1 MPIDPLY
8 EDTTSAYLKGQGE
21 IPLPADPRAL
31 PSTSI
36 TSIARAVGRGVAQ
49 GGTSLFGAASDL
61 TAGLSQIYV
70 DPDML
75 SLNPEA
81 QADADKQVNAAIVKQ
96 RAGHL
101 FESPLGTRAYDLAD
115 TFKPDPTRT
124 TAIDQTVQ
132 GVMSGLTQI
141 VPAAVLGGP
150 LAGAAV
156 GGTSIGMSRA
166 EDLKR
171 QGVDVGTRTAVGAVE
186 GMLAAGGAV
195 SPVAGTTLPRTLGL
209 VAAGGPGA
217 VIAQGTIEKAILR
230 NADYGHLADQIDPLD
245 PVNLAAATLMAG
257 AFAGAHAVA
266 TARSARQASAA
277 AAATAPL
284 ETLSLDA
291 RRALRYDAPQLDAY
305 AVQAAQA
312 AGVPPELMLALKNAG
327 EKSNSGQVSSKGAAG
342 VSQMMPE
349 NLRKYGVTDAT
360 DPVQALDGM
369 AKYLADTQKQYGGN
383 LQAMIADYNG
393 GPKQAA
399 AVLRG
404 ERPPANETAAYLDRV
419 NQYLA
424 TRGIDSATFRVTP
437 EQVDAALLARG
448 QRIVDDAYV
457 FGAPD
462 DVAGMAA
469 HQDAFELAARQMDA
483 GQFPD
488 VARFVTGDDSARATA
503 LDSLIAE
510 AEAQRT
516 DVAQQAA
523 GLADQGAV
531 SQMRAELDQLTAA
544 RPDDSAAG
552 VKELTR
558 QLQDQGMKYKA
569 AAAKAQ
575 KQIDAAI
582 ADHEAQ
588 VQRLR
593 GAIEE
598 NARAQQAHQQLGALD
613 AQLADLRAARAGIDA
628 PATRR
633 TPLSRFVEDVVR
645 AQTKREPVTYRE
657 PTDSVMRDAEGV
669 PTGEPP
675 IEPGFVRLYHG
686 GQDFQD
692 ATSRWVAPGDRK
704 YAEGY
709 AAKSDR
715 GRVFYTDI
723 PETDPRLV
731 KTFDDTGT
739 GQKAPY
745 AFFELR
751 DAEAAG
757 MRPLGPLPGTA
768 SASASAAARATES
781 NLRDTAALR
790 PDMQVAIDTPAGE
803 RTGTVAEL
811 LRQIDDEHAM
821 NTQDAGL
828 FEVAANCFISLG
840 G

>member
-1 MPIDPLY
+1 MPVDSLYADQTASFLRGQNQIDVPEAPTY
-8 EDTTSAYLKGQGE
+8 
-21 IPLPADPRAL
+21 

-49 GGTSLFGAASDL
+49 GGTALFGAASDL
-61 TAGLSQIYV
+61 AAGLSEIYV
-70 DPDML
+70 DPDTL
-75 SLNPEA
+75 TLNSQA
-81 QADADKQVNAAIVKQ
+81 QADADKQVNAAIAKQ

-101 FESPLGTRAYDLAD
+101 FESPLGARAYDLSD

-132 GVMSGLTQI
+132 GVVSGLTQI

-150 LAGAAV
+150 LIGAAV

-186 GMLAAGGAV
+186 GALTAAGAV
-195 SPVAGTTLPRTLGL
+195 LPVAGSTLPRTAGL

-217 VIAQGTIEKAILR
+217 AIAQASIEKAILR
-230 NADYGHLADQIDPLD
+230 NADYDHLADQIDPLD
-245 PVNLAAATLMAG
+245 PVNIAASTLMAG
-257 AFAGAHAVA
+257 VFAGAHTAA
-266 TARSARQASAA
+266 TARAARQT
-277 AAATAPL
+277 ATAPTASL
-284 ETLSLDA
+284 QSLSLDV
-291 RRALRYDAPQLDAY
+291 RRALPYNAPQLDAY

-327 EKSNSGQVSSKGAAG
+327 EKSNSGQVSPKGAAG

-349 NLRKYGVTDAT
+349 NLRKYGVTDPT

-393 GPKQAA
+393 GPRQAA

-404 ERPPANETAAYLDRV
+404 ERPPAAETAAYLDRV
-419 NQYLA
+419 NSYLA

-457 FGAPD
+457 FGTPD
-462 DVAGMAA
+462 DVAAMAA

-510 AEAQRT
+510 AEAQRA
-516 DVAQQAA
+516 DVAQQASN
-523 GLADQGAV
+523 LADPGAV
-531 SQMRAELDQLTAA
+531 AQMRAELDQLIAA
-544 RPDDSAAG
+544 RPDDSPAS

-575 KQIDAAI
+575 KQIDAAL

-613 AQLADLRAARAGIDA
+613 AQLADLRSARAGIDA

-645 AQTKREPVTYRE
+645 AQTRREPVTYRQPQE
-657 PTDSVMRDAEGV
+657 PVLQAADMIPAGAL
-669 PTGEPP
+669 PA
-675 IEPGFVRLYHG
+675 
-686 GQDFQD
+686 
-692 ATSRWVAPGDRK
+692 ATTAP
-704 YAEGY
+704 
-709 AAKSDR
+709 
-715 GRVFYTDI
+715 
-723 PETDPRLV
+723 
-731 KTFDDTGT
+731 
-739 GQKAPY
+739 
-745 AFFELR
+745 
-751 DAEAAG
+751 AAG
-757 MRPLGPLPGTA
+757 AP
-768 SASASAAARATES
+768 SARAIDA
-781 NLRDTAALR
+781 NLRETAALR
-790 PDMQVAIDTPAGE
+790 PDMQVTIDTPVGE

-811 LRQIDDEHAM
+811 LQQIDDEHAM

>member
-1 MPIDPLY
+1 MPVDSLYADQTASFLRGQNQIDVP
-8 EDTTSAYLKGQGE
+8 E
-21 IPLPADPRAL
+21 PRSY
-31 PSTSI
+31 PSTSL
-36 TSIARAVGRGVAQ
+36 TSIAQAVGRGVGQ
-49 GGTSLFGAASDL
+49 GGSALFGAAADL
-61 TAGLSQIYV
+61 AAGLSQIFV
-70 DPDML
+70 DPDTL
-75 SLNPEA
+75 TLNPQA
-81 QADADKQVNAAIVKQ
+81 QADADKQVNAAIAKQ

-101 FESPLGTRAYDLAD
+101 FESPLGTRAYDLSD

-186 GMLAAGGAV
+186 GAITGVGAV
-195 SPVAGTTLPRTLGL
+195 LPVAGSTLPRTIGL

-217 VIAQGTIEKAILR
+217 AIAQAGIEKAILR
-230 NADYGHLADQIDPLD
+230 NANYDHLADQIDPLD

-257 AFAGAHAVA
+257 TFAGVHTAVS
-266 TARSARQASAA
+266 ARGARQAP
-277 AAATAPL
+277 AATAPL
-284 ETLSLDA
+284 ETLSIDA
-291 RRALRYDAPQLDAY
+291 RRALPYNSPQLDAY
-305 AVQAAQA
+305 AVQAAQS

-327 EKSNSGQVSSKGAAG
+327 EKSNSHQVSPKGAAG

-360 DPVQALDGM
+360 DPMQALDGM

-419 NQYLA
+419 NSYLA
-424 TRGIDSATFRVTP
+424 TRGIDSATFHVTP
-437 EQVDAALLARG
+437 DQVDAALLARG

-457 FGAPD
+457 FGRPD
-462 DVAGMAA
+462 DVAAMAA
-469 HQDAFELAARQMDA
+469 HQDAFEAAARQMDT

-488 VARFVTGDDSARATA
+488 VARFVSGDDSARAA
-503 LDSLIAE
+503 GLDSLIADT
-510 AEAQRT
+510 EAQRT

-523 GLADQGAV
+523 GLSDQGAV
-531 SQMRAELDQLTAA
+531 AQMRAELEQLVAA

-552 VKELTR
+552 VKDLTR

-575 KQIDAAI
+575 KQIDAAV

-588 VQRLR
+588 VSRLR

-645 AQTKREPVTYRE
+645 AQTRREPVTYRE
-657 PTDSVMRDAEGV
+657 PQ
-669 PTGEPP
+669 EPM
-675 IEPGFVRLYHG
+675 L
-686 GQDFQD
+686 Q
-692 ATSRWVAPGDRK
+692 
-704 YAEGY
+704 
-709 AAKSDR
+709 AAD
-715 GRVFYTDI
+715 TI
-723 PETDPRLV
+723 P
-731 KTFDDTGT
+731 
-739 GQKAPY
+739 
-745 AFFELR
+745 
-751 DAEAAG
+751 
-757 MRPLGPLPGTA
+757 
-768 SASASAAARATES
+768 AAAAPRAGGTPPATGSPSARAIEA

-790 PDMQVAIDTPAGE
+790 PDMQVTIDTPAGE

-811 LRQIDDEHAM
+811 MQQIDDEHAM

>member
-1 MPIDPLY
+1 MPVDSLYADQTASFLRGQNQIDVP
-8 EDTTSAYLKGQGE
+8 E
-21 IPLPADPRAL
+21 PRSY
-31 PSTSI
+31 PSTSL
-36 TSIARAVGRGVAQ
+36 TSIAQAVGRGVGQ
-49 GGTSLFGAASDL
+49 GGSALFGAAADL
-61 TAGLSQIYV
+61 AAGLSQIFV
-70 DPDML
+70 DPDTL
-75 SLNPEA
+75 TLNPQA
-81 QADADKQVNAAIVKQ
+81 QADADKQVNAAIAKQ

-101 FESPLGTRAYDLAD
+101 FESPLGTRAYDLSD

-132 GVMSGLTQI
+132 GAMSGLTQI

-186 GMLAAGGAV
+186 GAITGAGAV
-195 SPVAGTTLPRTLGL
+195 LPVAGSTLPRTIGL

-217 VIAQGTIEKAILR
+217 AIAQAGIEKAILR
-230 NADYGHLADQIDPLD
+230 NANYDHLADQINPLD

-257 AFAGAHAVA
+257 TFAGVHTAV
-266 TARSARQASAA
+266 SARGARQTA

-284 ETLSLDA
+284 ETLSIDA
-291 RRALRYDAPQLDAY
+291 RRALPYNAPQLDAY
-305 AVQAAQA
+305 AVQAAQS

-327 EKSNSGQVSSKGAAG
+327 EKSNSGQVSPKGAAG

-360 DPVQALDGM
+360 DPMQALDGM

-419 NQYLA
+419 NDYLA

-457 FGAPD
+457 FGTPGDIA
-462 DVAGMAA
+462 AMTA

-503 LDSLIAE
+503 LDSLIADTE
-510 AEAQRT
+510 TQRT
-516 DVAQQAA
+516 GVAQQAA
-523 GLADQGAV
+523 GLADQGTV

-544 RPDDSAAG
+544 RPDNSAAG

-575 KQIDAAI
+575 KQMDAAV
-582 ADHEAQ
+582 ADHDAQ

-613 AQLADLRAARAGIDA
+613 AQLADLRTARAGIDA

-645 AQTKREPVTYRE
+645 AQTRREPVTYRE
-657 PTDSVMRDAEGV
+657 P
-669 PTGEPP
+669 
-675 IEPGFVRLYHG
+675 
-686 GQDFQD
+686 QDPVLQ
-692 ATSRWVAPGDRK
+692 
-704 YAEGY
+704 
-709 AAKSDR
+709 AAD
-715 GRVFYTDI
+715 TI
-723 PETDPRLV
+723 P
-731 KTFDDTGT
+731 
-739 GQKAPY
+739 A
-745 AFFELR
+745 AAALR
-751 DAEAAG
+751 AAG
-757 MRPLGPLPGTA
+757 APP
-768 SASASAAARATES
+768 AAGSPSARAIEA

-790 PDMQVAIDTPAGE
+790 PDMQVTIDTPAGE

-811 LRQIDDEHAM
+811 MQQIDDEHAM

>member
-1 MPIDPLY
+1 MPVDSLYADQTASFLRGQNQIDVP
-8 EDTTSAYLKGQGE
+8 E
-21 IPLPADPRAL
+21 PRTY

-36 TSIARAVGRGVAQ
+36 TSIARAVGRGVGQ
-49 GGTSLFGAASDL
+49 GSTALFGAASDL
-61 TAGLSQIYV
+61 AAGLSQIYV
-70 DPDML
+70 DSDTL
-75 SLNPEA
+75 TLNPQA
-81 QADADKQVNAAIVKQ
+81 QADADKQINAAIAKQ

-101 FESPLGTRAYDLAD
+101 FESPLGTRAYDLSD

-186 GMLAAGGAV
+186 GAITAAGAV
-195 SPVAGTTLPRTLGL
+195 LPVAGSTLPRTIGL

-217 VIAQGTIEKAILR
+217 AIAQATIEKAILR
-230 NADYGHLADQIDPLD
+230 NADFTHLANQIDPMD
-245 PVNLAAATLMAG
+245 PINLAAATFMAG
-257 AFAGAHAVA
+257 TFAGAHTAV
-266 TARSARQASAA
+266 TARAARQTAA
-277 AAATAPL
+277 AAALPL
-284 ETLSLDA
+284 QSLAIDA
-291 RRALRYDAPQLDAY
+291 RRALPYDSPQRAAY

-312 AGVPPELMLALKNAG
+312 ARVAPELMLALKNAG
-327 EKSNSGQVSSKGAAG
+327 EKSNSGQVSPKGAAG

-349 NLRKYGVTDAT
+349 NLRKYGVTDPT

-369 AKYLADTQKQYGGN
+369 AKYLADTQRQYGGN

-419 NQYLA
+419 NNYLA
-424 TRGIDSATFRVTP
+424 TRGIDSASFHVTP
-437 EQVDAALLARG
+437 EQVDAALMARG

-457 FGAPD
+457 FGTPGDIA
-462 DVAGMAA
+462 AMTA

-488 VARFVTGDDSARATA
+488 VARFVSGDDSARATA
-503 LDSLIAE
+503 LDSLIAD

-516 DVAQQAA
+516 DVAQQASS
-523 GLADQGAV
+523 LADQGTVA
-531 SQMRAELDQLTAA
+531 QMRAELDQLTAA

-575 KQIDAAI
+575 KQIDAAL

-598 NARAQQAHQQLGALD
+598 NARAQQAYQQLGALD
-613 AQLADLRAARAGIDA
+613 AQLTDLRSARAGIDA

-645 AQTKREPVTYRE
+645 AQTRREPITYRQPQE
-657 PTDSVMRDAEGV
+657 PVLQAADTIPAG
-669 PTGEPP
+669 
-675 IEPGFVRLYHG
+675 
-686 GQDFQD
+686 
-692 ATSRWVAPGDRK
+692 AAPR
-704 YAEGY
+704 A
-709 AAKSDR
+709 
-715 GRVFYTDI
+715 V
-723 PETDPRLV
+723 
-731 KTFDDTGT
+731 
-739 GQKAPY
+739 
-745 AFFELR
+745 
-751 DAEAAG
+751 
-757 MRPLGPLPGTA
+757 TA
-768 SASASAAARATES
+768 STAGTPSARAIES
-781 NLRDTAALR
+781 NLRDAAALR
-790 PDMQVAIDTPAGE
+790 PDMQVTIDTPAGE

-811 LRQIDDEHAM
+811 LQQIDDEHAM

>member
-1 MPIDPLY
+1 MPVDSLYADQTASFLRGQNQIDVPEPPTY
-8 EDTTSAYLKGQGE
+8 
-21 IPLPADPRAL
+21 

-36 TSIARAVGRGVAQ
+36 TSIARAVGRGLGQ
-49 GGTSLFGAASDL
+49 GGTALFGAASDL
-61 TAGLSQIYV
+61 AAGLSQIYV
-70 DPDML
+70 DPDTL
-75 SLNPEA
+75 TLNPQA
-81 QADADKQVNAAIVKQ
+81 QADADKQVNAAIAKQ

-101 FESPLGTRAYDLAD
+101 FESPLGTRAYDLSD

-171 QGVDVGTRTAVGAVE
+171 QGVDVGTRTAAGAVE
-186 GMLAAGGAV
+186 GAITAAGAV
-195 SPVAGTTLPRTLGL
+195 LPVAGSTLPRTIGL
-209 VAAGGPGA
+209 VVAGGPGA
-217 VIAQGTIEKAILR
+217 AIAQATIEKAILR
-230 NADYGHLADQIDPLD
+230 NADYGHLADQINPLD
-245 PVNLAAATLMAG
+245 PINLAAATLMAG
-257 AFAGAHAVA
+257 TFAGVHVAVGRGMSNKDAMPA
-266 TARSARQASAA
+266 TS
-277 AAATAPL
+277 TPL
-284 ETLSLDA
+284 QSLSIDA
-291 RRALRYDAPQLDAY
+291 RRALPYNSPQLDAY

-327 EKSNSGQVSSKGAAG
+327 EKSNSHQVSPKGAAG

-349 NLRKYGVTDAT
+349 NRIKYGVTDPT

-404 ERPPANETAAYLDRV
+404 ERPPAAETAAYLDRV
-419 NQYLA
+419 NNDLA

-457 FGAPD
+457 FGRPD
-462 DVAGMAA
+462 DVAAMSA

-510 AEAQRT
+510 TEAQRT
-516 DVAQQAA
+516 DVAQQAS

-575 KQIDAAI
+575 KQINAAI

-598 NARAQQAHQQLGALD
+598 NSRAQQAHQQLGALD
-613 AQLADLRAARAGIDA
+613 AQLADLRTTRAGIDA

-645 AQTKREPVTYRE
+645 AQTRREPVTYRE
-657 PTDSVMRDAEGV
+657 PQ
-669 PTGEPP
+669 EPILQAADTLP
-675 IEPGFVRLYHG
+675 AGI
-686 GQDFQD
+686 
-692 ATSRWVAPGDRK
+692 APRTAGSETLSGR
-704 YAEGY
+704 
-709 AAKSDR
+709 AAPS
-715 GRVFYTDI
+715 
-723 PETDPRLV
+723 
-731 KTFDDTGT
+731 
-739 GQKAPY
+739 
-745 AFFELR
+745 
-751 DAEAAG
+751 
-757 MRPLGPLPGTA
+757 
-768 SASASAAARATES
+768 ARAIEA

-790 PDMQVAIDTPAGE
+790 PDMQVTIDTPAGE

-811 LRQIDDEHAM
+811 LQQIDDEHAM

>member
-1 MPIDPLY
+1 MPVDSLY
-8 EDTTSAYLKGQGE
+8 ADQTASFLSGQNQINVPE
-21 IPLPADPRAL
+21 PRTY

-36 TSIARAVGRGVAQ
+36 TSIARAVGRGLGQ
-49 GGTSLFGAASDL
+49 GGTALFGAASDL
-61 TAGLSQIYV
+61 AAGLSQIYV
-70 DPDML
+70 DPDTL
-75 SLNPEA
+75 TLNPQA
-81 QADADKQVNAAIVKQ
+81 QADADKQVNAAIAKQ

-101 FESPLGTRAYDLAD
+101 FESPLGTRAYDLSD

-186 GMLAAGGAV
+186 GAITAAGAV
-195 SPVAGTTLPRTLGL
+195 LPVAGSTLPRTIGL

-217 VIAQGTIEKAILR
+217 AIAQATIEKAILR
-230 NADYGHLADQIDPLD
+230 NADYDHLADQIDPLD
-245 PVNLAAATLMAG
+245 PVNIAASTLMAG
-257 AFAGAHAVA
+257 AFAGAHTAV
-266 TARSARQASAA
+266 TARAARQTAA
-277 AAATAPL
+277 AASVPL
-284 ETLSLDA
+284 QSLSIDA
-291 RRALRYDAPQLDAY
+291 RRALPYNSPQLDAY

-327 EKSNSGQVSSKGAAG
+327 EKSNSHQVSPKGAAG

-349 NLRKYGVTDAT
+349 NRIKYGVTDPT

-419 NQYLA
+419 NDYLA

-457 FGAPD
+457 FGRPD
-462 DVAGMAA
+462 DVAAMSA

-488 VARFVTGDDSARATA
+488 VARFVTGDDSARASA

-510 AEAQRT
+510 TEAQRT
-516 DVAQQAA
+516 DVAQQAS

-613 AQLADLRAARAGIDA
+613 AQLADLRTARAGIDA

-645 AQTKREPVTYRE
+645 AQTRREPAAYRQPQE
-657 PTDSVMRDAEGV
+657 PVLQAADTIPA
-669 PTGEPP
+669 
-675 IEPGFVRLYHG
+675 G
-686 GQDFQD
+686 GAPRA
-692 ATSRWVAPGDRK
+692 ATTP
-704 YAEGY
+704 
-709 AAKSDR
+709 
-715 GRVFYTDI
+715 
-723 PETDPRLV
+723 
-731 KTFDDTGT
+731 
-739 GQKAPY
+739 
-745 AFFELR
+745 
-751 DAEAAG
+751 
-757 MRPLGPLPGTA
+757 TA
-768 SASASAAARATES
+768 SAPSARAIEA

-790 PDMQVAIDTPAGE
+790 PDMQVTIDTPAGE

-811 LRQIDDEHAM
+811 LQQIDDEHAM
-821 NTQDAGL
+821 NAQDAGL

>member
-1 MPIDPLY
+1 MPVDSLYADQTASFLRGQNQIDVP
-8 EDTTSAYLKGQGE
+8 E
-21 IPLPADPRAL
+21 PRSY
-31 PSTSI
+31 PSTSL
-36 TSIARAVGRGVAQ
+36 TSIAQAVGRGVGQ
-49 GGTSLFGAASDL
+49 GGSALFGAAADL
-61 TAGLSQIYV
+61 VTGLSQIFV
-70 DPDML
+70 DPDTL
-75 SLNPEA
+75 TLNPQA
-81 QADADKQVNAAIVKQ
+81 QADADKQVNAAIAKQ

-101 FESPLGTRAYDLAD
+101 FESPLGTRAYDLSD

-132 GVMSGLTQI
+132 GAVSGLTQI

-150 LAGAAV
+150 LVGAAV

-186 GMLAAGGAV
+186 GAITGAGAV
-195 SPVAGTTLPRTLGL
+195 LPVAGSTLPRTIGL

-217 VIAQGTIEKAILR
+217 AIAQAGIEKAILR
-230 NADYGHLADQIDPLD
+230 NANYDHLADQIDPLD
-245 PVNLAAATLMAG
+245 PVNLAASTLMAG
-257 AFAGAHAVA
+257 TFAGVHTAV
-266 TARSARQASAA
+266 SARGARQVP

-284 ETLSLDA
+284 ETLSIDA
-291 RRALRYDAPQLDAY
+291 RRALPYNAPQLDAY
-305 AVQAAQA
+305 AVQAAQS

-327 EKSNSGQVSSKGAAG
+327 EKSNSGQVSPKGAAG

-360 DPVQALDGM
+360 DPMQALDGM

-419 NQYLA
+419 NSYLA
-424 TRGIDSATFRVTP
+424 TRGIDSATFHVTP
-437 EQVDAALLARG
+437 DQVDAALLARG

-457 FGAPD
+457 FGRPD
-462 DVAGMAA
+462 DVTAMAA
-469 HQDAFELAARQMDA
+469 HQDAFEAAARQMDA

-503 LDSLIAE
+503 LDSLIADT
-510 AEAQRT
+510 EAQRT

-531 SQMRAELDQLTAA
+531 AQMRAELDQLVAA

-552 VKELTR
+552 VKDLTR
-558 QLQDQGMKYKA
+558 QLQDQGVKYKA

-575 KQIDAAI
+575 KQIDAAV

-588 VQRLR
+588 VSRLR

-598 NARAQQAHQQLGALD
+598 NARAQQAHQQVGALD
-613 AQLADLRAARAGIDA
+613 AQLADLRVARAGVDA

-645 AQTKREPVTYRE
+645 AQTRREPVTARTPQE
-657 PTDSVMRDAEGV
+657 PV
-669 PTGEPP
+669 
-675 IEPGFVRLYHG
+675 L
-686 GQDFQD
+686 Q
-692 ATSRWVAPGDRK
+692 
-704 YAEGY
+704 
-709 AAKSDR
+709 AAD
-715 GRVFYTDI
+715 TI
-723 PETDPRLV
+723 P
-731 KTFDDTGT
+731 
-739 GQKAPY
+739 
-745 AFFELR
+745 
-751 DAEAAG
+751 
-757 MRPLGPLPGTA
+757 
-768 SASASAAARATES
+768 AAAAPRAVDTPPVAASPSARAIEA

-790 PDMQVAIDTPAGE
+790 PDMQVTIDTPAGE

-811 LRQIDDEHAM
+811 MQQIDDEHAM

>member
-1 MPIDPLY
+1 MPVDSLYADQTASFLRGQNQIDVPEAPTY
-8 EDTTSAYLKGQGE
+8 
-21 IPLPADPRAL
+21 

-49 GGTSLFGAASDL
+49 GGTALFGAASDL
-61 TAGLSQIYV
+61 AAGLSEIYV
-70 DPDML
+70 DPDTL
-75 SLNPEA
+75 TLNPQA
-81 QADADKQVNAAIVKQ
+81 QADADKQVNAAIAKQ

-101 FESPLGTRAYDLAD
+101 FESPLGTRAYDLSD

-132 GVMSGLTQI
+132 GVVSGLTQI

-186 GMLAAGGAV
+186 GALTAAGAV
-195 SPVAGTTLPRTLGL
+195 LPVAGSTLPRTVGL

-217 VIAQGTIEKAILR
+217 AIAQASIEKAILR
-230 NADYGHLADQIDPLD
+230 NADYDHLADQIDPLD
-245 PVNLAAATLMAG
+245 PVNIAASTLMAG
-257 AFAGAHAVA
+257 VFAGAHTVA
-266 TARSARQASAA
+266 TARTARQT
-277 AAATAPL
+277 ATAPTASL
-284 ETLSLDA
+284 QSLSLDA
-291 RRALRYDAPQLDAY
+291 RRALPYNAPELDAY

-327 EKSNSGQVSSKGAAG
+327 EKSNSGQVSPKGAAG

-349 NLRKYGVTDAT
+349 NLRKYGVTDPT

-393 GPKQAA
+393 GPRQAA

-404 ERPPANETAAYLDRV
+404 ERPPAAKTAAYLDRV
-419 NQYLA
+419 NSYLA
-424 TRGIDSATFRVTP
+424 TRGIDSAAFRVTS

-457 FGAPD
+457 FGTPD
-462 DVAGMAA
+462 DVAAMAA

-510 AEAQRT
+510 AEAQRAE
-516 DVAQQAA
+516 VAQQASN
-523 GLADQGAV
+523 LAEPGAV
-531 SQMRAELDQLTAA
+531 AQMRAELDHLIAA
-544 RPDDSAAG
+544 RPDDSPAG

-575 KQIDAAI
+575 KQIDAAL

-593 GAIEE
+593 AAIEE

-613 AQLADLRAARAGIDA
+613 AQLADLRGARAGIDA

-645 AQTKREPVTYRE
+645 AQTRREPVAYRE
-657 PTDSVMRDAEGV
+657 PQEPVLQAADTISAGALPIATTAPAADA
-669 PTGEPP
+669 PSARA
-675 IEPGFVRLYHG
+675 I
-686 GQDFQD
+686 D
-692 ATSRWVAPGDRK
+692 AN
-704 YAEGY
+704 
-709 AAKSDR
+709 
-715 GRVFYTDI
+715 
-723 PETDPRLV
+723 
-731 KTFDDTGT
+731 
-739 GQKAPY
+739 
-745 AFFELR
+745 LR
-751 DAEAAG
+751 EAAV
-757 MRPLGPLPGTA
+757 
-768 SASASAAARATES
+768 
-781 NLRDTAALR
+781 LR
-790 PDMQVAIDTPAGE
+790 PDMQVTIDTPAGE

-811 LRQIDDEHAM
+811 LQQIDDEHAM

>member
-1 MPIDPLY
+1 MPVDSLYADQTASFLSGQNQIDVP
-8 EDTTSAYLKGQGE
+8 E
-21 IPLPADPRAL
+21 PRTY

-36 TSIARAVGRGVAQ
+36 TSIARAVGRGLGQ
-49 GGTSLFGAASDL
+49 GGTALFGAASDL
-61 TAGLSQIYV
+61 AAGLSQIYV
-70 DPDML
+70 DPDTL
-75 SLNPEA
+75 TLNPQA
-81 QADADKQVNAAIVKQ
+81 QADADKQVNAAIAKQ

-101 FESPLGTRAYDLAD
+101 FESPLGTRAYDLSD

-171 QGVDVGTRTAVGAVE
+171 QGVDVGTRTAVGVVE
-186 GMLAAGGAV
+186 GAITAAGAV
-195 SPVAGTTLPRTLGL
+195 LPVAGSTLPRTIGL

-217 VIAQGTIEKAILR
+217 AIAQATIEKAILR
-230 NADYGHLADQIDPLD
+230 NADYDHLADQIDPLD
-245 PVNLAAATLMAG
+245 PVNIAASTLMAG
-257 AFAGAHAVA
+257 AFAGAHTAV
-266 TARSARQASAA
+266 TARAARQTAA
-277 AAATAPL
+277 AASVPL
-284 ETLSLDA
+284 QSLSIDA
-291 RRALRYDAPQLDAY
+291 RRALPYNSPQLDAY

-327 EKSNSGQVSSKGAAG
+327 EKSNSHQVSPKGAAG

-349 NLRKYGVTDAT
+349 NLRKYGVTDPT

-419 NQYLA
+419 NDYLA

-457 FGAPD
+457 FGRPD
-462 DVAGMAA
+462 DVAAMSA

-488 VARFVTGDDSARATA
+488 VARFVTGDDSARASA

-510 AEAQRT
+510 TEAQRT
-516 DVAQQAA
+516 DVAQQAS

-575 KQIDAAI
+575 KQIDAAV

-613 AQLADLRAARAGIDA
+613 AQLADLRTARAGIDA

-645 AQTKREPVTYRE
+645 AQTRREPVTYRE
-657 PTDSVMRDAEGV
+657 PQ
-669 PTGEPP
+669 EPVLQVADTIP
-675 IEPGFVRLYHG
+675 AG
-686 GQDFQD
+686 G
-692 ATSRWVAPGDRK
+692 APR
-704 YAEGY
+704 
-709 AAKSDR
+709 
-715 GRVFYTDI
+715 
-723 PETDPRLV
+723 
-731 KTFDDTGT
+731 
-739 GQKAPY
+739 
-745 AFFELR
+745 
-751 DAEAAG
+751 
-757 MRPLGPLPGTA
+757 
-768 SASASAAARATES
+768 AAATPTVSAPSARAIEA

-790 PDMQVAIDTPAGE
+790 PDMQVTIDTPAGE

-811 LRQIDDEHAM
+811 LQQIDDEHAM

>member
-1 MPIDPLY
+1 MPVDSLYADQTASFLRGQNQIDVP
-8 EDTTSAYLKGQGE
+8 E
-21 IPLPADPRAL
+21 PRSY
-31 PSTSI
+31 PSTSL
-36 TSIARAVGRGVAQ
+36 TSIAQAVGRGVGQ
-49 GGTSLFGAASDL
+49 GGSALFGAAADIA
-61 TAGLSQIYV
+61 TGLSQIFV
-70 DPDML
+70 DPDTL
-75 SLNPEA
+75 TLNPQA
-81 QADADKQVNAAIVKQ
+81 QADADKQVNAAIAKQ

-101 FESPLGTRAYDLAD
+101 FESPLGMRAYDLSD

-186 GMLAAGGAV
+186 GAITGAGAV
-195 SPVAGTTLPRTLGL
+195 LPVAGSTLPRTIGL

-217 VIAQGTIEKAILR
+217 AIAQAGIEKAILR
-230 NADYGHLADQIDPLD
+230 NANYDHLADQIDPLD

-257 AFAGAHAVA
+257 TFAGVHTAV
-266 TARSARQASAA
+266 SARAA
-277 AAATAPL
+277 RQTPAAATAPL

-291 RRALRYDAPQLDAY
+291 RRALPYNAPQLDAY
-305 AVQAAQA
+305 AVQAAQS

-327 EKSNSGQVSSKGAAG
+327 EKSNSGQVSPKGAAG

-360 DPVQALDGM
+360 DPIQALDGM

-383 LQAMIADYNG
+383 LQAMIADYSG

-419 NQYLA
+419 NSYLA
-424 TRGIDSATFRVTP
+424 TRGIDSATFHVTP
-437 EQVDAALLARG
+437 DQVDAALLARG

-457 FGAPD
+457 FGRPD
-462 DVAGMAA
+462 DVAAMAA
-469 HQDAFELAARQMDA
+469 HQDAFEAAARQMDA

-488 VARFVTGDDSARATA
+488 VARFVTGDDSARAA
-503 LDSLIAE
+503 GLDSLIADT
-510 AEAQRT
+510 EAQRT

-523 GLADQGAV
+523 GLSDQGVVA
-531 SQMRAELDQLTAA
+531 QMRAELDQLVAA

-552 VKELTR
+552 VKDLTR

-575 KQIDAAI
+575 KQIDAAV

-588 VQRLR
+588 VSRLR

-645 AQTKREPVTYRE
+645 AQTRREPVTYRE
-657 PTDSVMRDAEGV
+657 P
-669 PTGEPP
+669 
-675 IEPGFVRLYHG
+675 
-686 GQDFQD
+686 QDPVLQAAD
-692 ATSRWVAPGDRK
+692 TIPAAAAPR
-704 YAEGY
+704 
-709 AAKSDR
+709 
-715 GRVFYTDI
+715 
-723 PETDPRLV
+723 
-731 KTFDDTGT
+731 
-739 GQKAPY
+739 
-745 AFFELR
+745 
-751 DAEAAG
+751 AAG
-757 MRPLGPLPGTA
+757 APP
-768 SASASAAARATES
+768 AAGSPSARAIEA

-790 PDMQVAIDTPAGE
+790 PDMQVTIDTPAGE

-811 LRQIDDEHAM
+811 MQQIDDEHAM

>member
-1 MPIDPLY
+1 M
-8 EDTTSAYLKGQGE
+8 
-21 IPLPADPRAL
+21 
-31 PSTSI
+31 
-36 TSIARAVGRGVAQ
+36 
-49 GGTSLFGAASDL
+49 
-61 TAGLSQIYV
+61 
-70 DPDML
+70 
-75 SLNPEA
+75 
-81 QADADKQVNAAIVKQ
+81 
-96 RAGHL
+96 
-101 FESPLGTRAYDLAD
+101 
-115 TFKPDPTRT
+115 
-124 TAIDQTVQ
+124 
-132 GVMSGLTQI
+132 
-141 VPAAVLGGP
+141 PAAVLGGP
-150 LAGAAV
+150 LIGAAV

-186 GMLAAGGAV
+186 GALTAAGAV
-195 SPVAGTTLPRTLGL
+195 LPVAGSTLPRTVGL

-217 VIAQGTIEKAILR
+217 AILQASLEKAILR
-230 NADYGHLADQIDPLD
+230 NANYDYLSDQIDRFD
-245 PVNLAAATLMAG
+245 PVNLAAATFMAG
-257 AFAGAHAVA
+257 VFAGAHTAA
-266 TARSARQASAA
+266 TARAARQ
-277 AAATAPL
+277 TAPAP
-284 ETLSLDA
+284 TASLQSLPLDV
-291 RRALRYDAPQLDAY
+291 RRALPYNAPELDAY

-327 EKSNSGQVSSKGAAG
+327 EKSNSGQVSRKGAAG

-349 NLRKYGVTDAT
+349 NLRKYGVTDPT

-393 GPKQAA
+393 GPRQAA

-404 ERPPANETAAYLDRV
+404 ERPPAAETAAYLDRV
-419 NQYLA
+419 NSYLA

-462 DVAGMAA
+462 DVAAMAA

-510 AEAQRT
+510 AEAQRA
-516 DVAQQAA
+516 DVAQQASN
-523 GLADQGAV
+523 LAEPGAV
-531 SQMRAELDQLTAA
+531 AQMRAELDQLIAA
-544 RPDDSAAG
+544 RPDDSPAG

-575 KQIDAAI
+575 KQIDAAL

-613 AQLADLRAARAGIDA
+613 AQLADLRSARAGIDA

-645 AQTKREPVTYRE
+645 AQTRREQVTYRQPQE
-657 PTDSVMRDAEGV
+657 PVLQAADTIPAGV
-669 PTGEPP
+669 TPRAGTATSSGEPSAQA
-675 IEPGFVRLYHG
+675 I
-686 GQDFQD
+686 D
-692 ATSRWVAPGDRK
+692 A
-704 YAEGY
+704 
-709 AAKSDR
+709 
-715 GRVFYTDI
+715 
-723 PETDPRLV
+723 
-731 KTFDDTGT
+731 
-739 GQKAPY
+739 
-745 AFFELR
+745 
-751 DAEAAG
+751 
-757 MRPLGPLPGTA
+757 
-768 SASASAAARATES
+768 
-781 NLRDTAALR
+781 NLRDLAAQR
-790 PDMQVAIDTPAGE
+790 PDTLFAVPDAESPDGLKGATIREALDAID
-803 RTGTVAEL
+803 AEHTEY
-811 LRQIDDEHAM
+811 RQRSEWIDA
-821 NTQDAGL
+821 
-828 FEVAANCFISLG
+828 AANCFISLG

>member
-1 MPIDPLY
+1 MPVDSLYADQTASFLRGQNQIDVP
-8 EDTTSAYLKGQGE
+8 E
-21 IPLPADPRAL
+21 PRSY
-31 PSTSI
+31 PSTSL
-36 TSIARAVGRGVAQ
+36 TSIAQAVGRGVGQ
-49 GGTSLFGAASDL
+49 GGSALFGAAADL
-61 TAGLSQIYV
+61 AAGLSQIFV
-70 DPDML
+70 DPDTL
-75 SLNPEA
+75 TLNPQA
-81 QADADKQVNAAIVKQ
+81 QADADKQVNAAIAKQ

-101 FESPLGTRAYDLAD
+101 FESPLGTRAYDLSD

-186 GMLAAGGAV
+186 GAITGAGAV
-195 SPVAGTTLPRTLGL
+195 LPVAGSTLPRTIGL

-217 VIAQGTIEKAILR
+217 AIAQAGIEKAILR
-230 NADYGHLADQIDPLD
+230 NANYDHLADQIDPLD

-257 AFAGAHAVA
+257 TFAGVHTAV
-266 TARSARQASAA
+266 TARAARQTA

-284 ETLSLDA
+284 ETLSIDA
-291 RRALRYDAPQLDAY
+291 RRALPYNSPQLDAY
-305 AVQAAQA
+305 AVQAAQS

-327 EKSNSGQVSSKGAAG
+327 EKSNSHQVSPKGAAG
-342 VSQMMPE
+342 VSQMMPK

-404 ERPPANETAAYLDRV
+404 ERPPADETAAYLDRV
-419 NQYLA
+419 NSYLA
-424 TRGIDSATFRVTP
+424 TRGIDSATFHVTP
-437 EQVDAALLARG
+437 DQVDAALLARG

-457 FGAPD
+457 FGRPD
-462 DVAGMAA
+462 DVAAMAA
-469 HQDAFELAARQMDA
+469 HQDAFEAAARQMDA

-488 VARFVTGDDSARATA
+488 VARFVTGDDSARAA
-503 LDSLIAE
+503 GLDSLIADT
-510 AEAQRT
+510 EAQRT

-523 GLADQGAV
+523 GLSDQGAV
-531 SQMRAELDQLTAA
+531 AQMRAELEQLVAA

-552 VKELTR
+552 VKDLTR

-575 KQIDAAI
+575 KQIDAAV

-588 VQRLR
+588 VSRLR

-645 AQTKREPVTYRE
+645 TQTRREPVTYRE
-657 PTDSVMRDAEGV
+657 PQ
-669 PTGEPP
+669 EPVLQAADTIP
-675 IEPGFVRLYHG
+675 
-686 GQDFQD
+686 
-692 ATSRWVAPGDRK
+692 AAAAPR
-704 YAEGY
+704 A
-709 AAKSDR
+709 
-715 GRVFYTDI
+715 
-723 PETDPRLV
+723 
-731 KTFDDTGT
+731 TGT
-739 GQKAPY
+739 PP
-745 AFFELR
+745 
-751 DAEAAG
+751 AAG
-757 MRPLGPLPGTA
+757 SP
-768 SASASAAARATES
+768 SARAIEA

-790 PDMQVAIDTPAGE
+790 PDIQVTIDTPAGE

-811 LRQIDDEHAM
+811 MQQIDDEHAM

>member
-1 MPIDPLY
+1 MPIDSLY
-8 EDTTSAYLKGQGE
+8 ADQTASFLRGQNQIDVPE
-21 IPLPADPRAL
+21 APTY

-49 GGTSLFGAASDL
+49 GGTALFGAASDL
-61 TAGLSQIYV
+61 AAGLSEIYV
-70 DPDML
+70 DPDTL
-75 SLNPEA
+75 TLNSQA
-81 QADADKQVNAAIVKQ
+81 QADADKQVNAAIAKQ

-101 FESPLGTRAYDLAD
+101 FESPLGARAYDLSD

-132 GVMSGLTQI
+132 GVVSGLTQI

-150 LAGAAV
+150 LIGAAV

-186 GMLAAGGAV
+186 GALTAAGAV
-195 SPVAGTTLPRTLGL
+195 LPVAGSTLPRTAGL

-217 VIAQGTIEKAILR
+217 AIAQASIEKAILR
-230 NADYGHLADQIDPLD
+230 NADYDHLADQIDPLD
-245 PVNLAAATLMAG
+245 PVNIAASTLMAG
-257 AFAGAHAVA
+257 VFAGAHTAA
-266 TARSARQASAA
+266 TARAARQT
-277 AAATAPL
+277 ATAPTASL
-284 ETLSLDA
+284 QSLSLDV
-291 RRALRYDAPQLDAY
+291 RRALPYNAPQLDAY

-327 EKSNSGQVSSKGAAG
+327 EKSNSGQVSPKGAAG

-349 NLRKYGVTDAT
+349 NLRKYGVTDPT

-393 GPKQAA
+393 GPRQAA

-404 ERPPANETAAYLDRV
+404 ERPPAAETAAYLDRV
-419 NQYLA
+419 NSYLA

-457 FGAPD
+457 FGTPGDIA
-462 DVAGMAA
+462 AMTA

-510 AEAQRT
+510 TEAQRT

-523 GLADQGAV
+523 ALADQGTV
-531 SQMRAELDQLTAA
+531 SQMRAELDQLIAA
-544 RPDDSAAG
+544 RPDDSPAG

-569 AAAKAQ
+569 AATKAQ
-575 KQIDAAI
+575 KQIDAAL

-598 NARAQQAHQQLGALD
+598 NARAQQAYQQLGALD
-613 AQLADLRAARAGIDA
+613 AQLTDLRSARAGIDA

-645 AQTKREPVTYRE
+645 AQTRRKPVAYRE
-657 PTDSVMRDAEGV
+657 PQ
-669 PTGEPP
+669 EPVLQAADTISAGALP
-675 IEPGFVRLYHG
+675 A
-686 GQDFQD
+686 
-692 ATSRWVAPGDRK
+692 ATTAP
-704 YAEGY
+704 
-709 AAKSDR
+709 
-715 GRVFYTDI
+715 
-723 PETDPRLV
+723 
-731 KTFDDTGT
+731 
-739 GQKAPY
+739 
-745 AFFELR
+745 
-751 DAEAAG
+751 AAG
-757 MRPLGPLPGTA
+757 AP
-768 SASASAAARATES
+768 SARAIDA
-781 NLRDTAALR
+781 NLRETAALR
-790 PDMQVAIDTPAGE
+790 PDMQVTIDTPAGE

-811 LRQIDDEHAM
+811 LQQIDDEHAM

>member
-1 MPIDPLY
+1 MPVDSLYADQTASFLRGQNQIDVPEPPTY
-8 EDTTSAYLKGQGE
+8 
-21 IPLPADPRAL
+21 

-36 TSIARAVGRGVAQ
+36 TSIARAVGRGLGQ
-49 GGTSLFGAASDL
+49 GGTALFGAASDL
-61 TAGLSQIYV
+61 AAGLSQIYV
-70 DPDML
+70 DPDTL
-75 SLNPEA
+75 TLNPQA
-81 QADADKQVNAAIVKQ
+81 QADADKQVNAAIAKQ

-101 FESPLGTRAYDLAD
+101 FESPLGTRAYDLSD

-171 QGVDVGTRTAVGAVE
+171 QGVDVGTRTAAGAVE
-186 GMLAAGGAV
+186 GAITAAGAV
-195 SPVAGTTLPRTLGL
+195 LPVAGSTLPRTIGL
-209 VAAGGPGA
+209 VVAGGPGA
-217 VIAQGTIEKAILR
+217 AIAQATIEKAILR
-230 NADYGHLADQIDPLD
+230 NADYGHLADQINPLD
-245 PVNLAAATLMAG
+245 PINLAAATLMAG
-257 AFAGAHAVA
+257 TFAGVHVAVGRGMSNKDAMPA
-266 TARSARQASAA
+266 TS
-277 AAATAPL
+277 TPL
-284 ETLSLDA
+284 QSLSIDA
-291 RRALRYDAPQLDAY
+291 RRALPYNSPQLDAY

-327 EKSNSGQVSSKGAAG
+327 EKSNSHQVSPKGAAG

-349 NLRKYGVTDAT
+349 NLRKYGVTDPT

-404 ERPPANETAAYLDRV
+404 ERPPADETAAYLDRV
-419 NQYLA
+419 NNYLA

-457 FGAPD
+457 FGRPD
-462 DVAGMAA
+462 DVAAMSA

-510 AEAQRT
+510 TEAQRT
-516 DVAQQAA
+516 DVAQQAS

-575 KQIDAAI
+575 KQINAAI

-598 NARAQQAHQQLGALD
+598 NSRAQQAHQQLGALD
-613 AQLADLRAARAGIDA
+613 AQLADLRTTRAGIDA

-645 AQTKREPVTYRE
+645 AQTRREPVTYRE
-657 PTDSVMRDAEGV
+657 PQ
-669 PTGEPP
+669 EPILQAADTLP
-675 IEPGFVRLYHG
+675 AGI
-686 GQDFQD
+686 
-692 ATSRWVAPGDRK
+692 APRTAGSETLSGR
-704 YAEGY
+704 
-709 AAKSDR
+709 AAPS
-715 GRVFYTDI
+715 
-723 PETDPRLV
+723 
-731 KTFDDTGT
+731 
-739 GQKAPY
+739 
-745 AFFELR
+745 
-751 DAEAAG
+751 
-757 MRPLGPLPGTA
+757 
-768 SASASAAARATES
+768 ARAIEA

-790 PDMQVAIDTPAGE
+790 PDMQVTIDTPAGE

-811 LRQIDDEHAM
+811 LQQIDDEHAM

>member
-1 MPIDPLY
+1 MPVDSLYADQTASFLRGQNQIDVP
-8 EDTTSAYLKGQGE
+8 E
-21 IPLPADPRAL
+21 PRSY
-31 PSTSI
+31 PSTSL
-36 TSIARAVGRGVAQ
+36 TSIAQAVGRGVGQ
-49 GGTSLFGAASDL
+49 GGSALFGAAADL
-61 TAGLSQIYV
+61 VTGLSQIFV
-70 DPDML
+70 DPDTL
-75 SLNPEA
+75 TLNPQA
-81 QADADKQVNAAIVKQ
+81 QADADKQVNAAIAKQ

-101 FESPLGTRAYDLAD
+101 FESPLGTRAYDLSD

-171 QGVDVGTRTAVGAVE
+171 QGVDVGTRTAAGAVE
-186 GMLAAGGAV
+186 GAITGAGAV
-195 SPVAGTTLPRTLGL
+195 LPVAGSTLPRTIGL

-217 VIAQGTIEKAILR
+217 AIAQAGIEKAILR
-230 NADYGHLADQIDPLD
+230 NANYDHLADQIDPLD

-257 AFAGAHAVA
+257 TFAGVHTAV
-266 TARSARQASAA
+266 SARAA
-277 AAATAPL
+277 RQTPAAATAPL

-291 RRALRYDAPQLDAY
+291 RRALPYNAPQLDAY
-305 AVQAAQA
+305 AVQAAQS

-327 EKSNSGQVSSKGAAG
+327 EKSNSGQVSPKGAAG

-360 DPVQALDGM
+360 DPMQALDGM

-419 NQYLA
+419 NSYLA
-424 TRGIDSATFRVTP
+424 TRGIDSATFHVTP
-437 EQVDAALLARG
+437 DQVDAALLARG

-457 FGAPD
+457 FGRPD
-462 DVAGMAA
+462 DVAAMAA
-469 HQDAFELAARQMDA
+469 HQDAFEAATRQMDA

-488 VARFVTGDDSARATA
+488 VARFVSGDDSARAA
-503 LDSLIAE
+503 GLDSLIADI
-510 AEAQRT
+510 EAQRT
-516 DVAQQAA
+516 DVAQQAS
-523 GLADQGAV
+523 GLADQGTVA
-531 SQMRAELDQLTAA
+531 QMRAELDQLIAA

-552 VKELTR
+552 VKDLTR

-575 KQIDAAI
+575 KQIDAAV

-588 VQRLR
+588 VSRLR

-645 AQTKREPVTYRE
+645 AQTRREPVTYRE
-657 PTDSVMRDAEGV
+657 PQ
-669 PTGEPP
+669 EPVLQAADTLP
-675 IEPGFVRLYHG
+675 
-686 GQDFQD
+686 
-692 ATSRWVAPGDRK
+692 AAAAPR
-704 YAEGY
+704 
-709 AAKSDR
+709 
-715 GRVFYTDI
+715 
-723 PETDPRLV
+723 
-731 KTFDDTGT
+731 
-739 GQKAPY
+739 
-745 AFFELR
+745 
-751 DAEAAG
+751 AAG
-757 MRPLGPLPGTA
+757 TPP
-768 SASASAAARATES
+768 AAGAPSARAIEA

-790 PDMQVAIDTPAGE
+790 PDMQVTIDTPAGE

-811 LRQIDDEHAM
+811 MQQIDDEHAM

>member
-1 MPIDPLY
+1 MPVDSLYADQTASFLRGQNQIDVP
-8 EDTTSAYLKGQGE
+8 E
-21 IPLPADPRAL
+21 PRSY
-31 PSTSI
+31 PSTSL
-36 TSIARAVGRGVAQ
+36 TSIAQAVGRGVGQ
-49 GGTSLFGAASDL
+49 GGSALFGAAADL
-61 TAGLSQIYV
+61 AAGLSQIFV
-70 DPDML
+70 DPDTL
-75 SLNPEA
+75 TLNPQA
-81 QADADKQVNAAIVKQ
+81 QADADKQVNAAIAKQ

-101 FESPLGTRAYDLAD
+101 FESPLGTRAYDLSD

-186 GMLAAGGAV
+186 GAITGAGAV
-195 SPVAGTTLPRTLGL
+195 LPVAGSTLPRTIGL

-217 VIAQGTIEKAILR
+217 AIAQAGIEKAILR
-230 NADYGHLADQIDPLD
+230 NANYDHLADQIDPLD

-257 AFAGAHAVA
+257 TFAGVHTAV
-266 TARSARQASAA
+266 TARGARQAT

-284 ETLSLDA
+284 ETLSVDA
-291 RRALRYDAPQLDAY
+291 RRALPYNAPQLDAY
-305 AVQAAQA
+305 AVQAAQN

-327 EKSNSGQVSSKGAAG
+327 EKSNSGQVSPKGAAG

-360 DPVQALDGM
+360 DPIQALDGM

-419 NQYLA
+419 NSYLA
-424 TRGIDSATFRVTP
+424 TRGIDSATFHVTP
-437 EQVDAALLARG
+437 DQVDAALLARG

-457 FGAPD
+457 FGRPD
-462 DVAGMAA
+462 DVAAMAA
-469 HQDAFELAARQMDA
+469 HQDAFEAAARQMDA

-488 VARFVTGDDSARATA
+488 VARFVTGDDSARAA
-503 LDSLIAE
+503 GLDSLIADT
-510 AEAQRT
+510 EAQRT

-523 GLADQGAV
+523 GLSDQGAV
-531 SQMRAELDQLTAA
+531 AQMRAELDQLVAA

-552 VKELTR
+552 VKDLTR

-575 KQIDAAI
+575 KQIDAAV

-588 VQRLR
+588 VSRLR

-645 AQTKREPVTYRE
+645 AQTRREPVTYRE
-657 PTDSVMRDAEGV
+657 PQ
-669 PTGEPP
+669 EPVLQAADTLP
-675 IEPGFVRLYHG
+675 
-686 GQDFQD
+686 
-692 ATSRWVAPGDRK
+692 AAAAPR
-704 YAEGY
+704 
-709 AAKSDR
+709 
-715 GRVFYTDI
+715 
-723 PETDPRLV
+723 
-731 KTFDDTGT
+731 
-739 GQKAPY
+739 
-745 AFFELR
+745 
-751 DAEAAG
+751 AAG
-757 MRPLGPLPGTA
+757 TPP
-768 SASASAAARATES
+768 AAGSPSARAIEA

-790 PDMQVAIDTPAGE
+790 PDMQVTIDTPAGE

-811 LRQIDDEHAM
+811 MQQIDDEHAM

>member
-1 MPIDPLY
+1 MPVDSLYADQTASFLRGQNQIDVPEAPTY
-8 EDTTSAYLKGQGE
+8 
-21 IPLPADPRAL
+21 

-49 GGTSLFGAASDL
+49 GGTALFGAASDL
-61 TAGLSQIYV
+61 AAGLSEIYV
-70 DPDML
+70 DPDAL
-75 SLNPEA
+75 TLNPQA
-81 QADADKQVNAAIVKQ
+81 QADADKQVNAAIAKQ

-101 FESPLGTRAYDLAD
+101 FESPLGTRAYDLSD

-132 GVMSGLTQI
+132 GVVSGLTQI

-186 GMLAAGGAV
+186 GALTAAGAV
-195 SPVAGTTLPRTLGL
+195 LPVAGSTLPRTAGL

-217 VIAQGTIEKAILR
+217 AIAQASIEKAILR
-230 NADYGHLADQIDPLD
+230 NADYDHLADQIDPLD
-245 PVNLAAATLMAG
+245 PVNIAASTLMAG
-257 AFAGAHAVA
+257 VFAGAHTAA
-266 TARSARQASAA
+266 TARAARQT
-277 AAATAPL
+277 ATAPTASL
-284 ETLSLDA
+284 QSLSLDV
-291 RRALRYDAPQLDAY
+291 RRALPYNAPELDAY

-327 EKSNSGQVSSKGAAG
+327 EKSNSGQVSRKGAAG

-349 NLRKYGVTDAT
+349 NLRKYGVTDPT

-393 GPKQAA
+393 GPRQAA

-404 ERPPANETAAYLDRV
+404 ERPPAAETAAYLDRV
-419 NQYLA
+419 NSYLA
-424 TRGIDSATFRVTP
+424 TRSIDSATFRVTP

-457 FGAPD
+457 FGTPD
-462 DVAGMAA
+462 DVAAMAA

-510 AEAQRT
+510 AEAQRA
-516 DVAQQAA
+516 DVAQQASN
-523 GLADQGAV
+523 LADPGAV
-531 SQMRAELDQLTAA
+531 AQMRAELDQLIAA
-544 RPDDSAAG
+544 RPDDSPAS

-575 KQIDAAI
+575 KQIDAAL

-613 AQLADLRAARAGIDA
+613 AQLADLRSARAGIDA

-645 AQTKREPVTYRE
+645 AQTRREPITYRE
-657 PTDSVMRDAEGV
+657 PQ
-669 PTGEPP
+669 EPVLQAADMIP
-675 IEPGFVRLYHG
+675 AGALPA
-686 GQDFQD
+686 
-692 ATSRWVAPGDRK
+692 ATTAP
-704 YAEGY
+704 
-709 AAKSDR
+709 
-715 GRVFYTDI
+715 
-723 PETDPRLV
+723 
-731 KTFDDTGT
+731 
-739 GQKAPY
+739 
-745 AFFELR
+745 
-751 DAEAAG
+751 AAG
-757 MRPLGPLPGTA
+757 AP
-768 SASASAAARATES
+768 SARAIDA
-781 NLRDTAALR
+781 NLRETAAMR
-790 PDMQVAIDTPAGE
+790 PDMQVTIDTPVGE

-811 LRQIDDEHAM
+811 LQQIDDEHAM

>member
-1 MPIDPLY
+1 MPVDSLYADQTASFLSGQNQIDVP
-8 EDTTSAYLKGQGE
+8 K
-21 IPLPADPRAL
+21 PRTY

-36 TSIARAVGRGVAQ
+36 TSIARAVGRGLGQ
-49 GGTSLFGAASDL
+49 GGTALFGAASDL
-61 TAGLSQIYV
+61 AAGLSQIYV
-70 DPDML
+70 DPDTL
-75 SLNPEA
+75 TLNPQA
-81 QADADKQVNAAIVKQ
+81 QADADKQVNAAIAKQ

-101 FESPLGTRAYDLAD
+101 FESPLGTRAYDLSD

-186 GMLAAGGAV
+186 GAITAAGAV
-195 SPVAGTTLPRTLGL
+195 LPVAGSTLPRTIGL

-217 VIAQGTIEKAILR
+217 AIAQATIEKAILR
-230 NADYGHLADQIDPLD
+230 NADYDHLADQIDPLD
-245 PVNLAAATLMAG
+245 PVNIAASTLMAG
-257 AFAGAHAVA
+257 AFAGAHTAV
-266 TARSARQASAA
+266 TARAARQTAA
-277 AAATAPL
+277 AASVPL
-284 ETLSLDA
+284 QSLSIDA
-291 RRALRYDAPQLDAY
+291 RRALPYNSPQLDAY

-327 EKSNSGQVSSKGAAG
+327 EKSNSHQVSPKGAAG

-349 NLRKYGVTDAT
+349 NRIKYGVTDPT

-404 ERPPANETAAYLDRV
+404 ERPPAAETAAYLDRV
-419 NQYLA
+419 NNDLA

-457 FGAPD
+457 FGRPD
-462 DVAGMAA
+462 DVAAMSA

-510 AEAQRT
+510 TEAQRT

-588 VQRLR
+588 VRRLR

-613 AQLADLRAARAGIDA
+613 AQLADLRTARAGIDA

-645 AQTKREPVTYRE
+645 AQTRREPVTYRE
-657 PTDSVMRDAEGV
+657 PQEPVLQAADTLPASVAPRTAG
-669 PTGEPP
+669 GET
-675 IEPGFVRLYHG
+675 VSG
-686 GQDFQD
+686 GA
-692 ATSRWVAPGDRK
+692 ATS
-704 YAEGY
+704 
-709 AAKSDR
+709 
-715 GRVFYTDI
+715 
-723 PETDPRLV
+723 
-731 KTFDDTGT
+731 
-739 GQKAPY
+739 
-745 AFFELR
+745 
-751 DAEAAG
+751 
-757 MRPLGPLPGTA
+757 
-768 SASASAAARATES
+768 ARAIEA

-790 PDMQVAIDTPAGE
+790 PDMQVTIDTPAGE
-803 RTGTVAEL
+803 RTGAVAEL
-811 LRQIDDEHAM
+811 LQQIDDEHAM

>member
-1 MPIDPLY
+1 MPVDSLYADQTASFLSGQNQIDVP
-8 EDTTSAYLKGQGE
+8 E
-21 IPLPADPRAL
+21 PRVY

-36 TSIARAVGRGVAQ
+36 TSIARAVGRGLGQ
-49 GGTSLFGAASDL
+49 GGTALFGAASDL
-61 TAGLSQIYV
+61 AAGLSQVYV
-70 DPDML
+70 DPDTL
-75 SLNPEA
+75 TLNPQA
-81 QADADKQVNAAIVKQ
+81 QADADKQVNAAIAKQ
-96 RAGHL
+96 RVGHL
-101 FESPLGTRAYDLAD
+101 FESPLGTKAYDLSD
-115 TFKPDPTRT
+115 TFKPDPTRAT
-124 TAIDQTVQ
+124 TIDQTVQ
-132 GVMSGLTQI
+132 GVVSGLTQI

-171 QGVDVGTRTAVGAVE
+171 QGVEVGTRTAVGAVE
-186 GMLAAGGAV
+186 GALTAAGAV
-195 SPVAGTTLPRTLGL
+195 LPVAGSTVARTAGL

-217 VIAQGTIEKAILR
+217 AIAQATIEKAILR
-230 NADYGHLADQIDPLD
+230 NADYDHLADQIDPLD
-245 PVNLAAATLMAG
+245 PVNIAASTLMAG
-257 AFAGAHAVA
+257 AFAGAHTAA
-266 TARSARQASAA
+266 TARAARQTAA
-277 AAATAPL
+277 AAAVPL
-284 ETLSLDA
+284 QSLALDA
-291 RRALRYDAPQLDAY
+291 RRALPYDSPQLDTY

-312 AGVPPELMLALKNAG
+312 AGVPPDLMLALKNAG
-327 EKSNSGQVSSKGAAG
+327 EKSNSRQVSPKGAAG

-349 NLRKYGVTDAT
+349 NLRKYGVTDPT

-419 NQYLA
+419 NDYLA
-424 TRGIDSATFRVTP
+424 TRGIDSATFHVTP

-457 FGAPD
+457 FGTPGDIA
-462 DVAGMAA
+462 AMTA

-503 LDSLIAE
+503 LDSLIADTE
-510 AEAQRT
+510 TQRT

-613 AQLADLRAARAGIDA
+613 AQLADLRTARAGIDA

-645 AQTKREPVTYRE
+645 AQTRREPVPYRE
-657 PTDSVMRDAEGV
+657 PLEPVLQAADMIPAGAAPRANTPSNTGAPSARAIDAN
-669 PTGEPP
+669 
-675 IEPGFVRLYHG
+675 
-686 GQDFQD
+686 
-692 ATSRWVAPGDRK
+692 
-704 YAEGY
+704 
-709 AAKSDR
+709 
-715 GRVFYTDI
+715 
-723 PETDPRLV
+723 
-731 KTFDDTGT
+731 
-739 GQKAPY
+739 
-745 AFFELR
+745 LR
-751 DAEAAG
+751 DA
-757 MRPLGPLPGTA
+757 
-768 SASASAAARATES
+768 
-781 NLRDTAALR
+781 AALR
-790 PDMQVAIDTPAGE
+790 PDMQVTIDTPAGE
-803 RTGTVAEL
+803 RTGTVADL
-811 LRQIDDEHAM
+811 MRQIDDEHAM

>member
-1 MPIDPLY
+1 MPVDSLYADQTASFLRGQNQIDVPEPTVY
-8 EDTTSAYLKGQGE
+8 
-21 IPLPADPRAL
+21 

-36 TSIARAVGRGVAQ
+36 TSIARAVGRGIGQ
-49 GGTSLFGAASDL
+49 GGTALFGAASDL
-61 TAGLSQIYV
+61 AAGLSQIYV
-70 DPDML
+70 DPDTL
-75 SLNPEA
+75 TLNPQA
-81 QADADKQVNAAIVKQ
+81 QAEADKQVNAAIAKQ

-101 FESPLGTRAYDLAD
+101 FESSLGTRAYDLSD

-186 GMLAAGGAV
+186 GAITAAGAV
-195 SPVAGTTLPRTLGL
+195 LPVAGSTLPRTIGL

-217 VIAQGTIEKAILR
+217 AIAQATIEKAILR
-230 NADYGHLADQIDPLD
+230 NADYDHLADQIDPLD
-245 PVNLAAATLMAG
+245 PVNIAASTLMAG
-257 AFAGAHAVA
+257 AFAGVHTAV
-266 TARSARQASAA
+266 SARAAKQTA

-284 ETLSLDA
+284 ETLSIDA
-291 RRALRYDAPQLDAY
+291 RRALPYNSPQLDAY

-327 EKSNSGQVSSKGAAG
+327 EKSNSGQVSPKGAAG

-349 NLRKYGVTDAT
+349 NRIKYGVTDPT
-360 DPVQALDGM
+360 DPVQALNGM

-393 GPKQAA
+393 GPRQAA
-399 AVLRG
+399 AVMRG
-404 ERPPANETAAYLDRV
+404 ERPPADETAAYLERV
-419 NQYLA
+419 NSYLA

-457 FGAPD
+457 FGRPD
-462 DVAGMAA
+462 DITAMTA

-488 VARFVTGDDSARATA
+488 VARFVSSDDSARATA

-516 DVAQQAA
+516 DVAQQTA

-531 SQMRAELDQLTAA
+531 SQMRAELDQLVAA

-613 AQLADLRAARAGIDA
+613 AQLADLRSARAGIDA

-633 TPLSRFVEDVVR
+633 TPLSKFVEDVVR
-645 AQTKREPVTYRE
+645 AQTRREPVMYRE
-657 PTDSVMRDAEGV
+657 SQEPVLQAADTIPASTAPRASTA
-669 PTGEPP
+669 PTG
-675 IEPGFVRLYHG
+675 
-686 GQDFQD
+686 
-692 ATSRWVAPGDRK
+692 AAP
-704 YAEGY
+704 
-709 AAKSDR
+709 S
-715 GRVFYTDI
+715 
-723 PETDPRLV
+723 
-731 KTFDDTGT
+731 
-739 GQKAPY
+739 
-745 AFFELR
+745 
-751 DAEAAG
+751 
-757 MRPLGPLPGTA
+757 
-768 SASASAAARATES
+768 ARAINA

-790 PDMQVAIDTPAGE
+790 PDMQVTIDTPAGE

-811 LRQIDDEHAM
+811 LQQIDDEYAM

>member
-1 MPIDPLY
+1 MPVDSLYADQTASFLRGQNQIDVP
-8 EDTTSAYLKGQGE
+8 E
-21 IPLPADPRAL
+21 PRSY

-49 GGTSLFGAASDL
+49 GGTALFGAASDL
-61 TAGLSQIYV
+61 AAGLSQIYV
-70 DPDML
+70 DPDTL
-75 SLNPEA
+75 TLNPQA
-81 QADADKQVNAAIVKQ
+81 QTDADKQVNAAIAKQ

-101 FESPLGTRAYDLAD
+101 FESPLGTRAYDLSD
-115 TFKPDPTRT
+115 TFKPDPTRA

-186 GMLAAGGAV
+186 GAITAAGAV
-195 SPVAGTTLPRTLGL
+195 LPVAGTTLARTAGL

-217 VIAQGTIEKAILR
+217 AIAQATIEKAILR
-230 NADYGHLADQIDPLD
+230 NADYDHLADQIDPLD
-245 PVNLAAATLMAG
+245 PVNIAASTLMAG
-257 AFAGAHAVA
+257 AFAGAHTAA
-266 TARSARQASAA
+266 TARTARQTAA
-277 AAATAPL
+277 AAALPL
-284 ETLSLDA
+284 QSLAIDA
-291 RRALRYDAPQLDAY
+291 RRALPYNSPQLDAY
-305 AVQAAQA
+305 AVQAAQN

-327 EKSNSGQVSSKGAAG
+327 EKSNSGQVSPKGAAG

-349 NLRKYGVTDAT
+349 NLRKYGVTDPT

-419 NQYLA
+419 NDYLA
-424 TRGIDSATFRVTP
+424 TRGIDSATFHVTP
-437 EQVDAALLARG
+437 DQVDAALLARG

-457 FGAPD
+457 FGTPGDIA
-462 DVAGMAA
+462 AMTA

-503 LDSLIAE
+503 LDSLIADT
-510 AEAQRT
+510 EAQRT
-516 DVAQQAA
+516 DAAQHAA
-523 GLADQGAV
+523 GLADQGTV

-613 AQLADLRAARAGIDA
+613 AQLADLRTARAGIDA

-645 AQTKREPVTYRE
+645 AQTRQEPVAYRPPQE
-657 PTDSVMRDAEGV
+657 PVLQAADTIPADTAPRATTAPVAGTPSARAIDAN
-669 PTGEPP
+669 
-675 IEPGFVRLYHG
+675 
-686 GQDFQD
+686 
-692 ATSRWVAPGDRK
+692 
-704 YAEGY
+704 
-709 AAKSDR
+709 
-715 GRVFYTDI
+715 
-723 PETDPRLV
+723 
-731 KTFDDTGT
+731 
-739 GQKAPY
+739 
-745 AFFELR
+745 LR
-751 DAEAAG
+751 DA
-757 MRPLGPLPGTA
+757 
-768 SASASAAARATES
+768 
-781 NLRDTAALR
+781 AALR
-790 PDMQVAIDTPAGE
+790 PDMQVTIDTPAGE
-803 RTGTVAEL
+803 RTGTVADL
-811 LRQIDDEHAM
+811 MRQIDDEHAM

>member
-1 MPIDPLY
+1 MPVDSLYADQTGSFLRGQNQIDVP
-8 EDTTSAYLKGQGE
+8 E
-21 IPLPADPRAL
+21 LPTY
-31 PSTSI
+31 PSTSL
-36 TSIARAVGRGVAQ
+36 TSIAQAVARGVGQ
-49 GGTSLFGAASDL
+49 GGASLFGGASDL
-61 TAGLSQIYV
+61 AAGLSQIYV
-70 DPDML
+70 DPDTL
-75 SLNPEA
+75 TLNPQA
-81 QADADKQVNAAIVKQ
+81 QADADKQVNAAIAKQ

-101 FESPLGTRAYDLAD
+101 FESTLGTRAYDLAD

-124 TAIDQTVQ
+124 TVIDQTVQ

-186 GMLAAGGAV
+186 GALTAAGAV
-195 SPVAGTTLPRTLGL
+195 LPVAGSTLPRTVGL

-217 VIAQGTIEKAILR
+217 AIAQATIEKAILR
-230 NADYGHLADQIDPLD
+230 NADYDHLADQIDPLD
-245 PVNLAAATLMAG
+245 PVNIAASTLMAG
-257 AFAGAHAVA
+257 VFAGAHTAA
-266 TARSARQASAA
+266 TARAARQTAA
-277 AAATAPL
+277 APSTPL
-284 ETLSLDA
+284 QSLALDA
-291 RRALRYDAPQLDAY
+291 RRALPYNAPELDAY

-312 AGVPPELMLALKNAG
+312 TGVPPELMLALKNAG
-327 EKSNSGQVSSKGAAG
+327 EKSNSNQVSPKGAAG

-349 NLRKYGVTDAT
+349 NLRKYGVTDPS
-360 DPVQALDGM
+360 DPIQALDGM
-369 AKYLADTQKQYGGN
+369 AKYLADTQRQYGGN

-393 GPKQAA
+393 GPRQAA

-404 ERPPANETAAYLDRV
+404 ERPPAAETAAYLDRV
-419 NQYLA
+419 NNYLA

-448 QRIVDDAYV
+448 QRVVDDAYV
-457 FGAPD
+457 FGTPD
-462 DVAGMAA
+462 DVAAMAA

-488 VARFVTGDDSARATA
+488 VARLVTGDDSARATA

-523 GLADQGAV
+523 NLAEPGTVA
-531 SQMRAELDQLTAA
+531 QMRAELDQLIAA
-544 RPDDSAAG
+544 RPDDSPAS

-575 KQIDAAI
+575 KQIDAAL

-593 GAIEE
+593 SAIEE

-613 AQLADLRAARAGIDA
+613 AQLADLRTARAGIDA

-645 AQTKREPVTYRE
+645 AQTRREPVTYRE
-657 PTDSVMRDAEGV
+657 PQEPVLQAADTIPAAITPRAGV
-669 PTGEPP
+669 VPASP
-675 IEPGFVRLYHG
+675 
-686 GQDFQD
+686 
-692 ATSRWVAPGDRK
+692 AP
-704 YAEGY
+704 
-709 AAKSDR
+709 S
-715 GRVFYTDI
+715 
-723 PETDPRLV
+723 
-731 KTFDDTGT
+731 
-739 GQKAPY
+739 
-745 AFFELR
+745 
-751 DAEAAG
+751 
-757 MRPLGPLPGTA
+757 
-768 SASASAAARATES
+768 ARAIEA

-790 PDMQVAIDTPAGE
+790 PDMQVTISTPAGE

-811 LRQIDDEHAM
+811 LQQIDDEHAM

>member
-1 MPIDPLY
+1 MPVDSLYADQTASFLRGQNQIDVPEAPTY
-8 EDTTSAYLKGQGE
+8 
-21 IPLPADPRAL
+21 

-49 GGTSLFGAASDL
+49 GGTALFGAASDL
-61 TAGLSQIYV
+61 AAGLSEIYV
-70 DPDML
+70 DPDTL
-75 SLNPEA
+75 TLNSQA
-81 QADADKQVNAAIVKQ
+81 QADADKQVNAAIAKQ
-96 RAGHL
+96 HAGHL
-101 FESPLGTRAYDLAD
+101 FESPLGTRAYDLSD

-132 GVMSGLTQI
+132 GVVSGLTQI

-150 LAGAAV
+150 LTGAAV

-186 GMLAAGGAV
+186 GALTAAGAV
-195 SPVAGTTLPRTLGL
+195 LPVAGSTLPRTVGL

-217 VIAQGTIEKAILR
+217 AIAQASIEKAILR
-230 NADYGHLADQIDPLD
+230 NADYDHLADQIDPLD
-245 PVNLAAATLMAG
+245 PVNIAASTLMAG
-257 AFAGAHAVA
+257 VFAGAHTVA
-266 TARSARQASAA
+266 TARTARQT
-277 AAATAPL
+277 ATAPTASL
-284 ETLSLDA
+284 QSLSLDA
-291 RRALRYDAPQLDAY
+291 RRALPYNAPELDAY

-327 EKSNSGQVSSKGAAG
+327 EKSNSGQVSRKGAAG

-349 NLRKYGVTDAT
+349 NLRKYGVTDPT

-393 GPKQAA
+393 GPRQAA

-404 ERPPANETAAYLDRV
+404 ERPPAAETAAYLDRV
-419 NQYLA
+419 NSYLA
-424 TRGIDSATFRVTP
+424 TRSIDSATFRVTP

-457 FGAPD
+457 FGTPD
-462 DVAGMAA
+462 DVAAMAA

-510 AEAQRT
+510 AEAQRA
-516 DVAQQAA
+516 DVAQQASN
-523 GLADQGAV
+523 LADPGAV
-531 SQMRAELDQLTAA
+531 AQMRAELDQLIAA
-544 RPDDSAAG
+544 RPDDSPAG

-575 KQIDAAI
+575 KQIDAAL

-598 NARAQQAHQQLGALD
+598 NARAQQARQQLGALD
-613 AQLADLRAARAGIDA
+613 TQLADLRGARAGIDA

-645 AQTKREPVTYRE
+645 AQTRREPVAYRE
-657 PTDSVMRDAEGV
+657 PQEPVLQAADTISAGAL
-669 PTGEPP
+669 PAATTTPATG
-675 IEPGFVRLYHG
+675 
-686 GQDFQD
+686 
-692 ATSRWVAPGDRK
+692 AP
-704 YAEGY
+704 
-709 AAKSDR
+709 S
-715 GRVFYTDI
+715 
-723 PETDPRLV
+723 
-731 KTFDDTGT
+731 
-739 GQKAPY
+739 
-745 AFFELR
+745 
-751 DAEAAG
+751 
-757 MRPLGPLPGTA
+757 
-768 SASASAAARATES
+768 ARAIDA
-781 NLRDTAALR
+781 NLRETAAMR
-790 PDMQVAIDTPAGE
+790 PDMQVTIDTPAGE

-811 LRQIDDEHAM
+811 LQQIDDEHAM

>member
-1 MPIDPLY
+1 MPVDSLYADQTASFLRGQNQIDVP
-8 EDTTSAYLKGQGE
+8 E
-21 IPLPADPRAL
+21 PRSY
-31 PSTSI
+31 PSTSL
-36 TSIARAVGRGVAQ
+36 TSIAQAVGRGVGQ
-49 GGTSLFGAASDL
+49 GGSALFGAAADL
-61 TAGLSQIYV
+61 VTGLSQIFV
-70 DPDML
+70 DPDTL
-75 SLNPEA
+75 TLNPQA
-81 QADADKQVNAAIVKQ
+81 QADADKQVNAAIAKQ

-101 FESPLGTRAYDLAD
+101 FESPLGTRAYDLSD

-186 GMLAAGGAV
+186 GAITGAGAV
-195 SPVAGTTLPRTLGL
+195 LPVAGSTLPRTIGL

-217 VIAQGTIEKAILR
+217 AIAQAGIEKAILR
-230 NADYGHLADQIDPLD
+230 NANYDHLADQIDPLD

-257 AFAGAHAVA
+257 TFAGVHTAV
-266 TARSARQASAA
+266 SARAA
-277 AAATAPL
+277 RQTPAAATAPL

-291 RRALRYDAPQLDAY
+291 RRALPYNAPQLDAY
-305 AVQAAQA
+305 AVQAAQS

-327 EKSNSGQVSSKGAAG
+327 EKSNSGQVSPKGAAG

-360 DPVQALDGM
+360 DPMQALDGM

-419 NQYLA
+419 NSYLA
-424 TRGIDSATFRVTP
+424 TRGIDSATFHVTP
-437 EQVDAALLARG
+437 DRVDAALLARG

-457 FGAPD
+457 FGRPD
-462 DVAGMAA
+462 DVAAMAA
-469 HQDAFELAARQMDA
+469 HQDAFEAAARQMDA

-488 VARFVTGDDSARATA
+488 VARFVTGDDSARASG
-503 LDSLIAE
+503 LDSLIADT
-510 AEAQRT
+510 EAQRT

-523 GLADQGAV
+523 GLFDQGTVA
-531 SQMRAELDQLTAA
+531 QMRAELDQLVAA

-552 VKELTR
+552 VKDLTR

-575 KQIDAAI
+575 KQIDAAV

-588 VQRLR
+588 VSRLR

-645 AQTKREPVTYRE
+645 AQTRREPVTYRE
-657 PTDSVMRDAEGV
+657 PQ
-669 PTGEPP
+669 EPVLQAADTLP
-675 IEPGFVRLYHG
+675 
-686 GQDFQD
+686 
-692 ATSRWVAPGDRK
+692 AAAAPR
-704 YAEGY
+704 
-709 AAKSDR
+709 
-715 GRVFYTDI
+715 
-723 PETDPRLV
+723 
-731 KTFDDTGT
+731 
-739 GQKAPY
+739 
-745 AFFELR
+745 
-751 DAEAAG
+751 AAG
-757 MRPLGPLPGTA
+757 TPP
-768 SASASAAARATES
+768 AAGAPSARAIEA

-790 PDMQVAIDTPAGE
+790 PDMQVTIDTPAGE

-811 LRQIDDEHAM
+811 MQQIDDEHAM

>member
-1 MPIDPLY
+1 MPIDSLY
-8 EDTTSAYLKGQGE
+8 ADQTASFLNGQNQIDVPE
-21 IPLPADPRAL
+21 PRVY

-36 TSIARAVGRGVAQ
+36 TSIASAVGRGVGQ
-49 GGTSLFGAASDL
+49 GSTALFGAASDL
-61 TAGLSQIYV
+61 VAGLSQAYV
-70 DPDML
+70 DPDTL
-75 SLNPEA
+75 TLNPQA
-81 QADADKQVNAAIVKQ
+81 QADADKQINEAVAKQ

-101 FESPLGTRAYDLAD
+101 FESALGTRAYDLSD

-132 GVMSGLTQI
+132 GVVSGLTQI

-171 QGVDVGTRTAVGAVE
+171 QGVDVGTRTSVGAVE
-186 GMLAAGGAV
+186 GAITAAGAV
-195 SPVAGTTLPRTLGL
+195 LPVAGTTLARTAGL

-217 VIAQGTIEKAILR
+217 AIAQATIEKAILR
-230 NADYGHLADQIDPLD
+230 NADYDHLADQIDPLD
-245 PVNLAAATLMAG
+245 PVNIAASTLMAG
-257 AFAGAHAVA
+257 AFAGVHTAV
-266 TARSARQASAA
+266 SARAAKQTA

-284 ETLSLDA
+284 ETLSIDA
-291 RRALRYDAPQLDAY
+291 RRALPYNSPQLDAY

-327 EKSNSGQVSSKGAAG
+327 EKSNSGQVSPKGAAG

-349 NLRKYGVTDAT
+349 NRIKYGVTDPT
-360 DPVQALDGM
+360 DPVQALNGM

-393 GPKQAA
+393 GPRQAA
-399 AVLRG
+399 AVMRG
-404 ERPPANETAAYLDRV
+404 ERPPADETAAYLERV
-419 NQYLA
+419 NSYLA

-457 FGAPD
+457 FGRPD
-462 DVAGMAA
+462 DITAMTA

-488 VARFVTGDDSARATA
+488 VARFVSSDDSARATA

-516 DVAQQAA
+516 DVAQQTA

-531 SQMRAELDQLTAA
+531 SQMRAELDQLVAA

-613 AQLADLRAARAGIDA
+613 AQLADLRSARAGIDA

-633 TPLSRFVEDVVR
+633 TPLSKFVEDVVR
-645 AQTKREPVTYRE
+645 AQTRREPVMYRE
-657 PTDSVMRDAEGV
+657 SQEPVLQAADTIPASTAPRASTA
-669 PTGEPP
+669 PTG
-675 IEPGFVRLYHG
+675 
-686 GQDFQD
+686 
-692 ATSRWVAPGDRK
+692 AAP
-704 YAEGY
+704 
-709 AAKSDR
+709 S
-715 GRVFYTDI
+715 
-723 PETDPRLV
+723 
-731 KTFDDTGT
+731 
-739 GQKAPY
+739 
-745 AFFELR
+745 
-751 DAEAAG
+751 
-757 MRPLGPLPGTA
+757 
-768 SASASAAARATES
+768 ARAINA

-790 PDMQVAIDTPAGE
+790 PDMQVTIDTPAGE

-811 LRQIDDEHAM
+811 LQQIDDEYAM

>member
-1 MPIDPLY
+1 MPVDSLYADQTASFLSGQNQIDVP
-8 EDTTSAYLKGQGE
+8 E
-21 IPLPADPRAL
+21 PRTY

-49 GGTSLFGAASDL
+49 GGTALFGAASDL
-61 TAGLSQIYV
+61 AAGLSQTYV
-70 DPDML
+70 DPDTL
-75 SLNPEA
+75 TLNPQA
-81 QADADKQVNAAIVKQ
+81 QTDADKQINAAIAKQ

-101 FESPLGTRAYDLAD
+101 FESPLGTRAYDLSD

-141 VPAAVLGGP
+141 VPTAVLGGP
-150 LAGAAV
+150 LAGAAI

-186 GMLAAGGAV
+186 GAITAAGAV
-195 SPVAGTTLPRTLGL
+195 LPVAGTTVARTAGL

-217 VIAQGTIEKAILR
+217 AIAQATIEKAILR
-230 NADYGHLADQIDPLD
+230 NADYDHLADQIDPLD
-245 PVNLAAATLMAG
+245 PVNIAASTLMAG
-257 AFAGAHAVA
+257 AFAGAHTAGTARAARQTAVA
-266 TARSARQASAA
+266 AA
-277 AAATAPL
+277 LPL
-284 ETLSLDA
+284 QSLAVDA
-291 RRALRYDAPQLDAY
+291 RRALPYNSPQLDAY

-312 AGVPPELMLALKNAG
+312 AGVPPDLMLALKNAG
-327 EKSNSGQVSSKGAAG
+327 EKSNSGQVSPKGAAG

-349 NLRKYGVTDAT
+349 NLRKYGVTDPT

-369 AKYLADTQKQYGGN
+369 AKYLADTQRQYGGN

-419 NQYLA
+419 NDYLA
-424 TRGIDSATFRVTP
+424 TRGIDSATFHVTP
-437 EQVDAALLARG
+437 DQVDAALLARG

-457 FGAPD
+457 FGTPGDIA
-462 DVAGMAA
+462 AMTA

-503 LDSLIAE
+503 LDSLIADT
-510 AEAQRT
+510 EAQRT

-523 GLADQGAV
+523 GLVDQGAV
-531 SQMRAELDQLTAA
+531 AQMRAELDQLTAA

-558 QLQDQGMKYKA
+558 QLQDQGLKYKA

-575 KQIDAAI
+575 KQIDAAV

-588 VQRLR
+588 VRRLR

-598 NARAQQAHQQLGALD
+598 NARAQQAHQRLDALD
-613 AQLADLRAARAGIDA
+613 TQLADLRSARAGIDA

-633 TPLSRFVEDVVR
+633 TPLSQFVEDVVR
-645 AQTKREPVTYRE
+645 AQTRQEPVAYRE
-657 PTDSVMRDAEGV
+657 LRDSIARDAESI
-669 PTGEPP
+669 PAGEPP
-675 IEPGFVRLYHG
+675 LAPGFVRLYHG
-686 GQDFQD
+686 GLEFEN
-692 ATSRWVAPGDRK
+692 ATSRWVAPGDLK
-704 YAEGY
+704 YAQGY
-709 AAKSDR
+709 ADKSAPF
-715 GRVFYTDI
+715 GRVFYHDI
-723 PETDPRLV
+723 PDTDPRLV
-731 KTFDDTGT
+731 KRFDDTDT
-739 GQKAPY
+739 GMTAPF

-757 MRPLGPLPGTA
+757 MRLLNPPAAAVPA
-768 SASASAAARATES
+768 AASAAARAIDA
-781 NLRDTAALR
+781 NLRDTVATR
-790 PDMQVAIDTPAGE
+790 PDMQVTIDTPAGE
-803 RTGTVAEL
+803 RTGTVADL
-811 LRQIDDEHAM
+811 MRQIDDEHAM

-828 FEVAANCFISLG
+828 FDVAANCFISLG

>member
-1 MPIDPLY
+1 MPVDSLYADQTASFLSGQNQIDVP
-8 EDTTSAYLKGQGE
+8 E
-21 IPLPADPRAL
+21 PRTY

-36 TSIARAVGRGVAQ
+36 TSIARAVGRGLGQ
-49 GGTSLFGAASDL
+49 GGTALFGAASDL
-61 TAGLSQIYV
+61 AAGLSQIYA
-70 DPDML
+70 DPDTL
-75 SLNPEA
+75 TLNPQA
-81 QADADKQVNAAIVKQ
+81 QADTDKQVNAAIAKQ

-101 FESPLGTRAYDLAD
+101 FESPLGTRAYDLSD

-150 LAGAAV
+150 LAGAAI

-186 GMLAAGGAV
+186 GAIAAGGAV
-195 SPVAGTTLPRTLGL
+195 LPVAGTTAARTVGL

-217 VIAQGTIEKAILR
+217 AIAQATIEKAILR
-230 NADYGHLADQIDPLD
+230 NADYDHLADQIDPLD
-245 PVNLAAATLMAG
+245 PVNIAAATLMAG
-257 AFAGAHAVA
+257 AFAGAHIAVGRGVSYKDA
-266 TARSARQASAA
+266 SGSASA
-277 AAATAPL
+277 PL
-284 ETLSLDA
+284 QSLAIDA
-291 RRALRYDAPQLDAY
+291 RRALPYNSPQLDAY

-327 EKSNSGQVSSKGAAG
+327 EKSNSGQVSPKGAAG

-349 NLRKYGVTDAT
+349 NLRKYGVTDPT

-419 NQYLA
+419 NDYLA
-424 TRGIDSATFRVTP
+424 TRGIDSATFHVTP
-437 EQVDAALLARG
+437 DQVDAALMARG

-457 FGAPD
+457 FGRPD
-462 DVAGMAA
+462 DIAAMTA

-503 LDSLIAE
+503 LDSLIAD

-523 GLADQGAV
+523 GLADQGTV

-575 KQIDAAI
+575 KQTDAAI

-593 GAIEE
+593 GAIDE

-613 AQLADLRAARAGIDA
+613 AQLGDLRTARAGIDA

-645 AQTKREPVTYRE
+645 AQTRREPVTYRATQE
-657 PTDSVMRDAEGV
+657 PVLQAADAI
-669 PTGEPP
+669 PA
-675 IEPGFVRLYHG
+675 G
-686 GQDFQD
+686 G
-692 ATSRWVAPGDRK
+692 APRP
-704 YAEGY
+704 AITP
-709 AAKSDR
+709 
-715 GRVFYTDI
+715 V
-723 PETDPRLV
+723 
-731 KTFDDTGT
+731 TGT
-739 GQKAPY
+739 PSAR
-745 AFFELR
+745 AIEANLR
-751 DAEAAG
+751 DA
-757 MRPLGPLPGTA
+757 
-768 SASASAAARATES
+768 
-781 NLRDTAALR
+781 AALR
-790 PDMQVAIDTPAGE
+790 PDMQVTIDTPAGE

-811 LRQIDDEHAM
+811 MQQIDDEHAM

-828 FEVAANCFISLG
+828 FDVAANCFISLG

>member
-1 MPIDPLY
+1 MPVDSLYADQTASFLRGQNQIDVP
-8 EDTTSAYLKGQGE
+8 E
-21 IPLPADPRAL
+21 PRSY
-31 PSTSI
+31 PSTSL
-36 TSIARAVGRGVAQ
+36 TSIAQAVGRGVGQ
-49 GGTSLFGAASDL
+49 GGSALFGAAADL
-61 TAGLSQIYV
+61 VTGLSQIFV
-70 DPDML
+70 DPDTL
-75 SLNPEA
+75 TLNPQA
-81 QADADKQVNAAIVKQ
+81 QADADKQVNAAIAKQ

-101 FESPLGTRAYDLAD
+101 FESPLGTRAYDLSD

-132 GVMSGLTQI
+132 GAVSGLTQI

-150 LAGAAV
+150 LVGAAV

-186 GMLAAGGAV
+186 GAITGAGAV
-195 SPVAGTTLPRTLGL
+195 LPVAGSTLPRTIGL

-217 VIAQGTIEKAILR
+217 AIAQAGIEKAILR
-230 NADYGHLADQIDPLD
+230 NANYDHLADQIDPLD
-245 PVNLAAATLMAG
+245 PVNLAASTLMAG
-257 AFAGAHAVA
+257 TFAGVHTAV
-266 TARSARQASAA
+266 SARGARQVP

-284 ETLSLDA
+284 ETLSIDA
-291 RRALRYDAPQLDAY
+291 RRALPYNAPQLDAY
-305 AVQAAQA
+305 AVQAAQS

-327 EKSNSGQVSSKGAAG
+327 EKSNSGQVSPKGAAG

-360 DPVQALDGM
+360 DPMQALDGM

-419 NQYLA
+419 NSYLA
-424 TRGIDSATFRVTP
+424 TRGIDSATFHVTP
-437 EQVDAALLARG
+437 DQVDAALLARG

-457 FGAPD
+457 FGRPD
-462 DVAGMAA
+462 DVTAMAA
-469 HQDAFELAARQMDA
+469 HQDAFEAAARQMDA

-503 LDSLIAE
+503 LDSLIADT
-510 AEAQRT
+510 EAQRT

-531 SQMRAELDQLTAA
+531 AQMRAELDQLVAA

-552 VKELTR
+552 VKDLTR
-558 QLQDQGMKYKA
+558 QLQDQGVKYKA

-575 KQIDAAI
+575 KQIDAAV

-588 VQRLR
+588 VSRLR

-613 AQLADLRAARAGIDA
+613 AQLADLRVARAGVDA

-645 AQTKREPVTYRE
+645 AQTRREPVTARTPQE
-657 PTDSVMRDAEGV
+657 PV
-669 PTGEPP
+669 
-675 IEPGFVRLYHG
+675 L
-686 GQDFQD
+686 Q
-692 ATSRWVAPGDRK
+692 
-704 YAEGY
+704 
-709 AAKSDR
+709 AAD
-715 GRVFYTDI
+715 TI
-723 PETDPRLV
+723 P
-731 KTFDDTGT
+731 
-739 GQKAPY
+739 
-745 AFFELR
+745 
-751 DAEAAG
+751 
-757 MRPLGPLPGTA
+757 
-768 SASASAAARATES
+768 AAAAPRAVDTPPVAASPSARAIEA

-790 PDMQVAIDTPAGE
+790 PDMQVTIDTPAGE

-811 LRQIDDEHAM
+811 MQQIDDEHAM

>member
-1 MPIDPLY
+1 MPVDSLYADQTASFLRGQNQIDVP
-8 EDTTSAYLKGQGE
+8 E
-21 IPLPADPRAL
+21 PRSY
-31 PSTSI
+31 PSTSL
-36 TSIARAVGRGVAQ
+36 TSIAQAVGRGVGQ
-49 GGTSLFGAASDL
+49 GGSALFGASADIA
-61 TAGLSQIYV
+61 TGLSQIFV
-70 DPDML
+70 DPDTL
-75 SLNPEA
+75 TLNPQA
-81 QADADKQVNAAIVKQ
+81 QADADKQVNAAIAKQ

-101 FESPLGTRAYDLAD
+101 FESPLGTRAYDLSD

-141 VPAAVLGGP
+141 VPATVLGGP

-186 GMLAAGGAV
+186 GAITGAGAV
-195 SPVAGTTLPRTLGL
+195 LPVAGSTLPRTIGL

-217 VIAQGTIEKAILR
+217 AIAQAGIEKAILR
-230 NADYGHLADQIDPLD
+230 NANYDHLADQIDPLD

-257 AFAGAHAVA
+257 TFAGVHTAV
-266 TARSARQASAA
+266 TARAARQTAA
-277 AAATAPL
+277 TATAPL
-284 ETLSLDA
+284 ETLSIDA
-291 RRALRYDAPQLDAY
+291 RRALPYNAPQLDAY
-305 AVQAAQA
+305 AVQAAQS

-327 EKSNSGQVSSKGAAG
+327 EKSNSGQVSPKGAAG

-360 DPVQALDGM
+360 DPMQALDGM

-419 NQYLA
+419 NSYLA
-424 TRGIDSATFRVTP
+424 TRGIDSATFHVTP
-437 EQVDAALLARG
+437 DQVDAALLARG

-457 FGAPD
+457 FGRPD
-462 DVAGMAA
+462 DVAAMAA
-469 HQDAFELAARQMDA
+469 HQDAFEAAARQMDA

-488 VARFVTGDDSARATA
+488 VARFVSGDDSARAA
-503 LDSLIAE
+503 GLDSLIADT
-510 AEAQRT
+510 EAQRT

-523 GLADQGAV
+523 GLSDQGTVA
-531 SQMRAELDQLTAA
+531 QMRAELDQLVAA

-552 VKELTR
+552 VKDLTR

-575 KQIDAAI
+575 KQIDAAV

-588 VQRLR
+588 VSRLR

-598 NARAQQAHQQLGALD
+598 NARAQQAHAQLGAID
-613 AQLADLRAARAGIDA
+613 AQLADLRTARAGIDA

-645 AQTKREPVTYRE
+645 AQTRREPATYRE
-657 PTDSVMRDAEGV
+657 PQ
-669 PTGEPP
+669 EP
-675 IEPGFVRLYHG
+675 VL
-686 GQDFQD
+686 Q
-692 ATSRWVAPGDRK
+692 
-704 YAEGY
+704 
-709 AAKSDR
+709 AA
-715 GRVFYTDI
+715 
-723 PETDPRLV
+723 
-731 KTFDDTGT
+731 DTIT
-739 GQKAPY
+739 
-745 AFFELR
+745 
-751 DAEAAG
+751 
-757 MRPLGPLPGTA
+757 
-768 SASASAAARATES
+768 AAAAPRTAGTPPATGSPSARAIEA

-790 PDMQVAIDTPAGE
+790 PDMQVTIDTPAGE

-811 LRQIDDEHAM
+811 MQQIDDEHAM

>member
-1 MPIDPLY
+1 MYADQTDSFLRGQNQIDVP
-8 EDTTSAYLKGQGE
+8 E
-21 IPLPADPRAL
+21 PRVY

-36 TSIARAVGRGVAQ
+36 TSIARAVGRGVGQ
-49 GGTSLFGAASDL
+49 GSTALFGAASDL
-61 TAGLSQIYV
+61 AAGLSQVYV
-70 DPDML
+70 DPDTL
-75 SLNPEA
+75 TLNPQA
-81 QADADKQVNAAIVKQ
+81 QADADKQVNAAIAKQ

-101 FESPLGTRAYDLAD
+101 FESPLGTRAYDLSD

-132 GVMSGLTQI
+132 GVMSGLVQI

-186 GMLAAGGAV
+186 GAITAAGAV
-195 SPVAGTTLPRTLGL
+195 LPVAGTTATRTAGL

-217 VIAQGTIEKAILR
+217 AIAQATIEKAILR

-245 PVNLAAATLMAG
+245 PVNIAASTLMAG
-257 AFAGAHAVA
+257 AFAGAHTAA
-266 TARSARQASAA
+266 MARTARQTAA
-277 AAATAPL
+277 PAALPL
-284 ETLSLDA
+284 ENMAVDA
-291 RRALRYDAPQLDAY
+291 RKALPYNAPQLDAY
-305 AVQAAQA
+305 AAQAAQRE
-312 AGVPPELMLALKNAG
+312 GVPQALLDFIKNHG
-327 EKSNSGQVSSKGAAG
+327 ERSNSNQVSSAGAKGVMQFTKDTWAA
-342 VSQMMPE
+342 
-349 NLRKYGVTDAT
+349 YGKGDPQDPINSIDAAARYAKDLLQRYDGDMRAAVTE
-360 DPVQALDGM
+360 
-369 AKYLADTQKQYGGN
+369 
-383 LQAMIADYNG
+383 YNG
-393 GPKQAA
+393 GVEQAR
-399 AVLRG
+399 AVQAG
-404 ERPPANETAAYLDRV
+404 GSPTAKETIGYLKRFDEYV
-419 NQYLA
+419 A
-424 TRGIDSATFRVTP
+424 TRGIDSATFHVTP

-457 FGAPD
+457 FGTPGDIA
-462 DVAGMAA
+462 AMAA

-516 DVAQQAA
+516 DVAQQASA
-523 GLADQGAV
+523 LADPGTI
-531 SQMRAELDQLTAA
+531 SRMRAELDQLTAA

-575 KQIDAAI
+575 KQIDGLV

-613 AQLADLRAARAGIDA
+613 AQLANLRTARAGIDA

-645 AQTKREPVTYRE
+645 AQSRQEPAVFRQPQEPVLQAA
-657 PTDSVMRDAEGV
+657 DSISAGV
-669 PTGEPP
+669 AAPRAGAPTGTP
-675 IEPGFVRLYHG
+675 
-686 GQDFQD
+686 
-692 ATSRWVAPGDRK
+692 A
-704 YAEGY
+704 
-709 AAKSDR
+709 
-715 GRVFYTDI
+715 
-723 PETDPRLV
+723 
-731 KTFDDTGT
+731 
-739 GQKAPY
+739 
-745 AFFELR
+745 
-751 DAEAAG
+751 AAG
-757 MRPLGPLPGTA
+757 L
-768 SASASAAARATES
+768 SARAIDA
-781 NLRDTAALR
+781 NLREAAALR
-790 PDMQVAIDTPAGE
+790 PDMQVTIDTPAGE
-803 RTGTVAEL
+803 HTGTVAEL
-811 LRQIDDEHAM
+811 MRQIDDEHAM

-828 FEVAANCFISLG
+828 FEVAARCFISTL
-840 G
+840 

>member
-1 MPIDPLY
+1 MPIDSLY
-8 EDTTSAYLKGQGE
+8 ADQTASFLSGQNQIDVPE
-21 IPLPADPRAL
+21 PRTY

-36 TSIARAVGRGVAQ
+36 TSIARAVGRGLGQ
-49 GGTSLFGAASDL
+49 GGTALFGAASDL
-61 TAGLSQIYV
+61 AAGLSQTYV
-70 DPDML
+70 DPDTL
-75 SLNPEA
+75 TLNPQA
-81 QADADKQVNAAIVKQ
+81 QADADKQINVAIAKQ

-101 FESPLGTRAYDLAD
+101 FESPLGTRAYDLSD

-171 QGVDVGTRTAVGAVE
+171 QGVDVGTRTVVGAVE
-186 GMLAAGGAV
+186 GTITAAGAV
-195 SPVAGTTLPRTLGL
+195 LPVAGSTAARTVGL

-217 VIAQGTIEKAILR
+217 AVAQATIEKAILR
-230 NADYGHLADQIDPLD
+230 NADYDHLADQIDPLD
-245 PVNLAAATLMAG
+245 PINLAAATFMAG
-257 AFAGAHAVA
+257 TFAAAHTAV
-266 TARSARQASAA
+266 TARTARQTA
-277 AAATAPL
+277 AAATTPL
-284 ETLSLDA
+284 ETLSVDA
-291 RRALRYDAPQLDAY
+291 RKALPYNAPQLDAY
-305 AVQAAQA
+305 AAQVA
-312 AGVPPELMLALKNAG
+312 QREGVPQALLDFIKNHG
-327 EKSNSGQVSSKGAAG
+327 ERSNSNQVSSAGAQGVMQFTKDTWAAYGKGDP
-342 VSQMMPE
+342 Q
-349 NLRKYGVTDAT
+349 
-360 DPVQALDGM
+360 DPVNSIDAAARYAKDLLQRYDGDM
-369 AKYLADTQKQYGGN
+369 RAAVTE
-383 LQAMIADYNG
+383 YNG
-393 GPKQAA
+393 GVEQAR
-399 AVLRG
+399 AVQAG
-404 ERPPANETAAYLDRV
+404 GSPTAKETIGYLKRFDEYV
-419 NQYLA
+419 A
-424 TRGIDSATFRVTP
+424 THGIDSATFRVTP
-437 EQVDAALLARG
+437 DQVDAALMARG

-457 FGAPD
+457 FGRPD
-462 DVAGMAA
+462 DVAAMAA

-488 VARFVTGDDSARATA
+488 VARFVAGDDSARATA
-503 LDSLIAE
+503 LDSLIAD

-531 SQMRAELDQLTAA
+531 TQMRAELDQLTAA
-544 RPDDSAAG
+544 RPDDSPAG

-613 AQLADLRAARAGIDA
+613 AQLGDLRTARAGIDA

-645 AQTKREPVTYRE
+645 AQTRREPVTYRATQE
-657 PTDSVMRDAEGV
+657 PVLQASDAIPAGGAPRAATA
-669 PTGEPP
+669 PTAGAPSARA
-675 IEPGFVRLYHG
+675 IE
-686 GQDFQD
+686 
-692 ATSRWVAPGDRK
+692 AN
-704 YAEGY
+704 
-709 AAKSDR
+709 
-715 GRVFYTDI
+715 
-723 PETDPRLV
+723 
-731 KTFDDTGT
+731 
-739 GQKAPY
+739 
-745 AFFELR
+745 LR
-751 DAEAAG
+751 DA
-757 MRPLGPLPGTA
+757 
-768 SASASAAARATES
+768 
-781 NLRDTAALR
+781 AALR
-790 PDMQVAIDTPAGE
+790 PDMQVTIDTPAGE

-811 LRQIDDEHAM
+811 LQQIDDEHAM

-828 FEVAANCFISLG
+828 FEVAARCFISTL
-840 G
+840 

>member
-1 MPIDPLY
+1 MPIDSLY
-8 EDTTSAYLKGQGE
+8 ADQTASFLRGQNQIDVPE
-21 IPLPADPRAL
+21 APTY

-49 GGTSLFGAASDL
+49 GGTALFGAASDL
-61 TAGLSQIYV
+61 AAGLSEIYV
-70 DPDML
+70 DPDAL
-75 SLNPEA
+75 TLNPQA
-81 QADADKQVNAAIVKQ
+81 QADADKQVNAAIAKQ

-101 FESPLGTRAYDLAD
+101 FESPLGTRAYDLSD

-132 GVMSGLTQI
+132 GVVSGLTQI

-186 GMLAAGGAV
+186 GALTAAGAV
-195 SPVAGTTLPRTLGL
+195 LPVAGSTLPRTIGL

-217 VIAQGTIEKAILR
+217 AIAQASIEKAILR
-230 NADYGHLADQIDPLD
+230 NADYDHLADQIDPLD
-245 PVNLAAATLMAG
+245 PVNIAASTFMAG
-257 AFAGAHAVA
+257 VFAGAHTVA
-266 TARSARQASAA
+266 TARTARQT
-277 AAATAPL
+277 ATAPTASL
-284 ETLSLDA
+284 QSLSLDA
-291 RRALRYDAPQLDAY
+291 RRALPYNAPELDAY

-327 EKSNSGQVSSKGAAG
+327 EKSNSGQVSRKGAAG

-349 NLRKYGVTDAT
+349 NLRKYGVTDPT

-393 GPKQAA
+393 GPRQAA

-404 ERPPANETAAYLDRV
+404 ERPPAAETAAYLDRV
-419 NQYLA
+419 NSYLA

-457 FGAPD
+457 FGTPD
-462 DVAGMAA
+462 DVAAMAA

-510 AEAQRT
+510 AEAQRA
-516 DVAQQAA
+516 DVAQQASN
-523 GLADQGAV
+523 LAEPGAV
-531 SQMRAELDQLTAA
+531 AQMRAELDQLIAA
-544 RPDDSAAG
+544 RPDDSSAS

-575 KQIDAAI
+575 KQIDAAL

-613 AQLADLRAARAGIDA
+613 AQLADLRSARAGIDA

-645 AQTKREPVTYRE
+645 AQTRREPVTYRE
-657 PTDSVMRDAEGV
+657 PQEPVLQAADTISAGAMPVATTT
-669 PTGEPP
+669 PATG
-675 IEPGFVRLYHG
+675 
-686 GQDFQD
+686 
-692 ATSRWVAPGDRK
+692 AP
-704 YAEGY
+704 
-709 AAKSDR
+709 S
-715 GRVFYTDI
+715 
-723 PETDPRLV
+723 
-731 KTFDDTGT
+731 
-739 GQKAPY
+739 
-745 AFFELR
+745 
-751 DAEAAG
+751 
-757 MRPLGPLPGTA
+757 
-768 SASASAAARATES
+768 ARAIDA
-781 NLRDTAALR
+781 NLRETAAMR
-790 PDMQVAIDTPAGE
+790 PDMQVTIDTPAGE

-811 LRQIDDEHAM
+811 LQQIDDEHAM

-840 G
+840 

>member
-1 MPIDPLY
+1 MPVDSLYADQTASFLRGQNQIDVPEPTVY
-8 EDTTSAYLKGQGE
+8 
-21 IPLPADPRAL
+21 

-36 TSIARAVGRGVAQ
+36 TSIARAVGRGLGQ
-49 GGTSLFGAASDL
+49 GGTALFGAASDL
-61 TAGLSQIYV
+61 AAGLSQIYV
-70 DPDML
+70 DPDTL
-75 SLNPEA
+75 TLNPQA
-81 QADADKQVNAAIVKQ
+81 QADADKQVNAAIAKQ

-101 FESPLGTRAYDLAD
+101 FESPLGTRAYDLSD
-115 TFKPDPTRT
+115 TFKPDPTRA

-132 GVMSGLTQI
+132 GVVSGLTQI

-171 QGVDVGTRTAVGAVE
+171 QGVDVGTRTAVGTVE
-186 GMLAAGGAV
+186 GALTAAGAV
-195 SPVAGTTLPRTLGL
+195 LPVAGSTLPRTIGL

-217 VIAQGTIEKAILR
+217 AVAQATIEKAILR
-230 NADYGHLADQIDPLD
+230 NADYDHLADQINPLD
-245 PVNLAAATLMAG
+245 PINLAAATLMAG
-257 AFAGAHAVA
+257 TFAGVHTAV
-266 TARSARQASAA
+266 SARAA
-277 AAATAPL
+277 RQTAAVATAPL
-284 ETLSLDA
+284 ETLSIDA
-291 RRALRYDAPQLDAY
+291 RKALPYNAPQLDAY
-305 AVQAAQA
+305 AAQAAQRE
-312 AGVPPELMLALKNAG
+312 GVPPALLDFIKNHG
-327 EKSNSGQVSSKGAAG
+327 ERSNSNQVSSAGAKGVMQFTKDTWAA
-342 VSQMMPE
+342 
-349 NLRKYGVTDAT
+349 YGKGDPQ
-360 DPVQALDGM
+360 DPVNSIDAAARYAKDLLQRYDGDM
-369 AKYLADTQKQYGGN
+369 RAAVTE
-383 LQAMIADYNG
+383 YNG
-393 GPKQAA
+393 GVEQAR
-399 AVLRG
+399 AVQAG
-404 ERPPANETAAYLDRV
+404 GSPTAKETIGYLKRFDEYV
-419 NQYLA
+419 A

-437 EQVDAALLARG
+437 EQVDAALLGRG

-457 FGAPD
+457 FGRPD
-462 DVAGMAA
+462 DVAAMSA

-510 AEAQRT
+510 TEAQRT
-516 DVAQQAA
+516 DIAQQAA

-531 SQMRAELDQLTAA
+531 SQMRAELDQLTAT

-613 AQLADLRAARAGIDA
+613 AQLADLRTARAGIDA

-645 AQTKREPVTYRE
+645 AQTRREPAAAYRQPQE
-657 PTDSVMRDAEGV
+657 PVLQAADTIPAGGV
-669 PTGEPP
+669 P
-675 IEPGFVRLYHG
+675 RA
-686 GQDFQD
+686 
-692 ATSRWVAPGDRK
+692 ATTP
-704 YAEGY
+704 
-709 AAKSDR
+709 
-715 GRVFYTDI
+715 
-723 PETDPRLV
+723 
-731 KTFDDTGT
+731 
-739 GQKAPY
+739 
-745 AFFELR
+745 
-751 DAEAAG
+751 
-757 MRPLGPLPGTA
+757 TA
-768 SASASAAARATES
+768 SAPSARAIEA

-790 PDMQVAIDTPAGE
+790 PDMQVTIDTPTGE

-811 LRQIDDEHAM
+811 LQQIDDEHAM

>member
-1 MPIDPLY
+1 MPIDSLY
-8 EDTTSAYLKGQGE
+8 ADQTASFLRGQNQIDVPE
-21 IPLPADPRAL
+21 PRTY
-31 PSTSI
+31 PPTSI
-36 TSIARAVGRGVAQ
+36 TSIARAVGRGLGQ
-49 GGTSLFGAASDL
+49 GGTALFGAASDL
-61 TAGLSQIYV
+61 AAGLSQIYV
-70 DPDML
+70 DPDTL
-75 SLNPEA
+75 TLNPQA
-81 QADADKQVNAAIVKQ
+81 QADADKQVNAAIAKQ

-101 FESPLGTRAYDLAD
+101 FESPLGTRAYDLSD

-186 GMLAAGGAV
+186 GAITAAGAV
-195 SPVAGTTLPRTLGL
+195 LPVAGSTLPRTIGL

-217 VIAQGTIEKAILR
+217 AIAQATIEKAILR
-230 NADYGHLADQIDPLD
+230 NADFTHLADQINPLD
-245 PVNLAAATLMAG
+245 PVNLAAATFMAG
-257 AFAGAHAVA
+257 TIAGMHTAA
-266 TARSARQASAA
+266 TARTARQTAA
-277 AAATAPL
+277 LPL
-284 ETLSLDA
+284 ESMAVDA
-291 RRALRYDAPQLDAY
+291 RKALPYNAPQLDAY

-327 EKSNSGQVSSKGAAG
+327 EKSNSHQVSPKGAAG

-349 NLRKYGVTDAT
+349 NLRKYGVTDPT

-419 NQYLA
+419 NDYLA

-457 FGAPD
+457 FGRPD
-462 DVAGMAA
+462 DVAAMSA

-488 VARFVTGDDSARATA
+488 VARFVTGDDSARASA

-510 AEAQRT
+510 TEAQRT
-516 DVAQQAA
+516 DVAQQAS

-613 AQLADLRAARAGIDA
+613 AQLTDLRTARAGIDA

-645 AQTKREPVTYRE
+645 TQTRREPVTYRE
-657 PTDSVMRDAEGV
+657 PQ
-669 PTGEPP
+669 EPVLQAADTLSA
-675 IEPGFVRLYHG
+675 G
-686 GQDFQD
+686 
-692 ATSRWVAPGDRK
+692 VAPRTAGG
-704 YAEGY
+704 ETLSGG
-709 AAKSDR
+709 AAPS
-715 GRVFYTDI
+715 
-723 PETDPRLV
+723 
-731 KTFDDTGT
+731 
-739 GQKAPY
+739 
-745 AFFELR
+745 
-751 DAEAAG
+751 
-757 MRPLGPLPGTA
+757 
-768 SASASAAARATES
+768 ARAIEA

-790 PDMQVAIDTPAGE
+790 PDMQVTIDTPAGE

-811 LRQIDDEHAM
+811 LQQIDDEHAM

-828 FEVAANCFISLG
+828 FEVAARCFISTL
-840 G
+840 